1 MDKIK
6 NMMLT
11 KVLAIV
17 LTVLIMLSAVSSLFV
32 ISANATTDEGKT
44 TVYLMTDS
52 TQSPIYM
59 YSWKGEDSSFANG
72 EVVTTTEKDSKT
84 LSLWKFSVADKID
97 DAIFTS
103 ENSWKDDDDAY
114 NESIKLSGDVKN
126 KVSQSNLYFE
136 LIGKSDLTEKEFS
149 EFKGT
154 KATLTDST
162 VNAVYGNE
170 VTLVD
175 LSKLSPVGTLKDYD
189 VTYSIFKGDE
199 ELVFGKT
206 GELKYTFES
215 SKISDSKVT
224 LTLKAKDIAGNIE
237 ECGNITVNLYDK
249 RNFVFNKLEDEQ
261 DYNPNGIDIQTI
273 SGFDHV
279 VYTVECDENIAT
291 IDNGKL
297 IIKNS
302 QNADRDKN
310 IAGVYKIVAKTT
322 VGGEN
327 LSASYELTVK
337 RISRT
342 DWAFEEGK
350 NENVN
355 FGQKYSIELPD
366 KEEKNVSYSVDNAS
380 KNFVTI
386 KGNELTFTKYTSK
399 SVTVNVKFNGDD
411 FYKEKTATYTVN
423 CILGSLDNIVGYLT
437 IESKGKVKDN
447 DYNKNDYNKDVT
459 ISGEDGCKIAKVDKF
474 DSIVVSN
481 IVWKKSISLN
491 ENIENPKFLV
501 KKSDGVIY
509 TYTSDIRI
517 DKNSPS
523 GEIKLFEGS
532 DISWKD
538 LLTTNIDFTNFI
550 QTIDK
555 DSNVPLCVT
564 AKDNDDSNFTSGLNS
579 VQYYVDE
586 PNDITTPLTREDL
599 ETKDWEDTNKQD
611 EYYFVSATLNKKS
624 VVYIKITDNFNNVTY
639 ISTNGLVSETT
650 EPDCEINI
658 ANDQDLYKKVGY
670 YNQDVKVNVT
680 DIVDKGDLQSG
691 VKSVKFTAKDKNDDE
706 IKIDNNY
713 ITSEFESGLTFTIPI
728 KNFKNLGIQEISYEV
743 TVTDNCGNQ
752 KTKVGTVKVC
762 SDSKFK
768 IDIDGY
774 NDNTQTTVYK
784 KGTADCTVTYITA
797 GEKDI
802 DSPKTSDIL
811 RDLIGNKCSGLYANG
826 TVDGQIEWEKDT
838 NNNGCYTAKVILTS
852 NKDYSYEM
860 EELEKVTTKSNLP
873 TNLVFDKTAPQVK
886 VSYDNNI
893 AKNENYFNKER
904 IATVTVDD
912 KNFEGTDNM
921 VTVTKNDKTTDAP
934 KINWTGNK
942 GTVTFDSD
950 GEYTFNID
958 TEKLMDKSGNKVSQ
972 VTYDESL
979 VAKNKF
985 VIDTAAPQV
994 EVSYENNDAKNDSYF
1009 NKSRKA
1015 TVTVTDVNFE
1025 GAENMVT
1032 VTKNGSTI
1040 GVPKISWI
1048 GNKGTVTF
1056 NSDGVYTFGINTA
1069 LLMDKAGNRVS
1080 QVTYDESSVAT
1091 NKFVIDKTAP
1101 QVTIAYNNNNV
1112 LNNKFFG
1119 KSRKATVTVTDTN
1132 FKGSAKMVAVK
1143 ATDKGNKEVTAPTI
1157 KWNGKVGTFNCSKDA
1172 YYTVSIDKSEFV
1184 DLAGNKAV
1192 VSTEGQK
1199 APYNFV
1205 IDGTVPTAKVVV
1217 KDTAGNTVGK
1227 EKDKFSSNISFKR
1240 YTNKKSYATVT
1251 YDDKL
1256 EKSSDL
1262 VAKYY
1267 VSEKPVSLSTLKAL
1281 KESKWKKYSK
1291 SVYFTPDRQFVVYA
1305 KVTDKAN
1312 NTRYI
1317 SSDGIILD
1325 KTKPNIDGISP
1336 SIKLDTT
1343 SNTPKKS
1350 IHGYNL
1356 YNGNV
1361 VVDYQISDPIRNNT
1375 CSGINKGSLSYE
1387 VKNGNTVT
1395 QSGKLTSLSGK
1406 ITVSASKNNS
1416 NNVTL
1421 IVKASDNAGNESQSV
1436 AKLKIDITRPQISV
1450 SYDNNSALNNKL
1462 FKDNRTAT
1470 IVVRERN
1477 FDPKK
1482 VNVIATADGS
1492 NYPVSL
1498 SWTTNGQADTDSYEH
1513 ITTITYSDSKDYTFD
1528 INCEDEATNKNSGV
1542 NYGTSVAPRDFTVD
1556 KVSPRVTVSY
1566 DNNSVENNNYYNQ
1579 DRTATITVNEHNF
1592 NAGDVVCNVTST
1604 GATPTLS
1611 SWSTSGDTHT
1621 TTITYS
1627 DDAKYSFSFDYTDM
1641 AGNKCNT
1648 VPTDEFYVD
1657 KTAPKITL
1665 DGVNYHSANKGD
1677 VIGFTLTAT
1686 DDNGDSNTFETK
1698 LQEVELNGKNKDIT
1712 HLYDADT
1719 SNGNEM
1725 KYTVG
1730 NIDDDGV
1737 YVVKCSVKDLAGNS
1751 TDSIVVADERG
1762 KSVSKD
1768 TVEFSVNRQGSI
1780 FAIDK
1785 NTKSVVNKG
1794 YVQKIENDVEITEIN
1809 PNKIK
1814 SVKLQLET
1822 SGVNRELEENKD
1834 YTVKENFSD
1843 TSWNTCKYIVKSSC
1857 FDKEAEYV
1865 LSLETKDK
1873 AGNTSFNDTKN
1884 PSYSKENIAKINFVV
1899 DRTCPKILLDNLESN
1914 GRYNTDKQKVNIV
1927 AEDENQLSK
1936 LKIFLNGKLFKE
1948 YNQKQIS
1955 NNRGQF
1961 TLEINSSDDLQT
1973 LKVVGVD
1980 LAGNST
1986 DDKDNEKVEYKDFL
2000 VTTNFWIQYIN
2011 NTVALAITVAV
2022 ILLIAGAVTLI
2033 IVKKKRNK

>member
-17 LTVLIMLSAVSSLFV
+17 LTLLILFSAVSSLFV
-32 ISANATTDEGKT
+32 ISANATTDDSKT

-52 TQSPIYM
+52 KQSPIYM

-72 EVVTTTEKDSKT
+72 EIVTTTEKDSKT

-97 DAIFTS
+97 GAIFTS
-103 ENSWKDDDDAY
+103 ENSWKDDDDVY

-175 LSKLSPVGTLKDYD
+175 LSKLSLEGTLKDYD

-237 ECGNITVNLYDK
+237 ECGNITVNLYNK
-249 RNFVFNKLEDEQ
+249 ENFAFSNSKDEK
-261 DYNPNGIDIQTI
+261 DYNPNGIDIQKI
-273 SGFDHV
+273 EGFGDV
-279 VYTVECDENIAT
+279 TYTADCDVKYAEIV
-291 IDNGKL
+291 DGKL
-297 IIKNS
+297 K
-302 QNADRDKN
+302 
-310 IAGVYKIVAKTT
+310 VYKGREADKANEIVGLYRINAETTIGGKKLTAHYDIIVKT
-322 VGGEN
+322 
-327 LSASYELTVK
+327 ADK
-337 RISRT
+337 
-342 DWAFEEGK
+342 DWSFKEGK

-366 KEEKNVSYSVDNAS
+366 KEERNVSYSVDNAS

-386 KGNELTFTKYTSK
+386 EGNELTFTKYTSK

-423 CILGSLDNIVGYLT
+423 CILGSLDNIGGYLT
-437 IESKGKVKDN
+437 IESEGKVKD
-447 DYNKNDYNKDVT
+447 KDYNKDVT
-459 ISGEDGCKIAKVDKF
+459 IFGKGGCKIAKVDNF
-474 DSIVVSN
+474 DSIVVSE
-481 IVWKKSISLN
+481 IVWEDSITLN

-501 KKSDGVIY
+501 KKSDGVILK
-509 TYTSDIRI
+509 YTSDIRI

-538 LLTTNIDFTNFI
+538 LLTTNIEFTNFI

-564 AKDNDDSNFTSGLNS
+564 AKDDDSNFTSGLNS

-611 EYYFVSATLNKKS
+611 EYYLVSAPLNKKS

-658 ANDQDLYKKVGY
+658 ANDQDLYKKIGY

-680 DIVDKGDLQSG
+680 DIADKGDLQSG
-691 VKSVKFTAKDKNDDE
+691 VKSVKFTAKDKNNQE
-706 IKIDNNY
+706 IEIDNNF
-713 ITSEFESGLTFTIPI
+713 ITSEFENGLTVTIPI
-728 KNFKNLGIQEISYEV
+728 KNLGAQVISYEV
-743 TVTDNCGNQ
+743 TVTDICGNQ
-752 KTKVGTVKVC
+752 KTKVGTAEVC
-762 SDSKFK
+762 SVSKFK
-768 IDIDGY
+768 IDLDDY

-784 KGTADCTVTYITA
+784 KGTADCTVTYITT

-802 DSPKTSDIL
+802 DSTTITSKLKNLFADEYKDISVNDTL
-811 RDLIGNKCSGLYANG
+811 
-826 TVDGQIEWEKDT
+826 EWVSDK
-838 NNNGCYTAKVILTS
+838 NGCYTAKVTLTS
-852 NKDYSYEM
+852 GDNEYNLGLLKDS
-860 EELEKVTTKSNLP
+860 TANSNLP
-873 TNLVFDKTAPQVK
+873 TNLVFDKTAPQVE
-886 VSYDNNI
+886 VSYENND
-893 AKNENYFNKER
+893 AKNDSYFNKSR
-904 IATVTVDD
+904 KATVTVTDV
-912 KNFEGTDNM
+912 NFEGAENM
-921 VTVTKNDKTTDAP
+921 VTVTKNGKTTDAP

-942 GTVTFDSD
+942 GTVTFNSD
-950 GEYTFNID
+950 GVYTFDIN
-958 TEKLMDKSGNKVSQ
+958 TTLLMDKAGNRVSQ
-972 VTYDESL
+972 VTYDESS

-994 EVSYENNDAKNDSYF
+994 EVFYENNDAKNDSYF

-1101 QVTIAYNNNNV
+1101 QVTIAYDNNNV

-1119 KSRKATVTVTDTN
+1119 NSRKATVTVTDTN

-1143 ATDKGNKEVTAPTI
+1143 ATDKDNKKVTAPTI

-1172 YYTVSIDKSEFV
+1172 YYTVSIDKAEFV

-1192 VSTEGQK
+1192 VSTKGQK

-1217 KDTAGNTVGK
+1217 KDTAGNKVGK
-1227 EKDKFSSNISFKR
+1227 EKDKFSSNISFKN

-1262 VAKYY
+1262 VTKYY

-1312 NTRYI
+1312 NTKYI

-1336 SIKLDTT
+1336 NIKLDII

-1356 YNGNV
+1356 YNGDV

-1416 NNVTL
+1416 NNVILT
-1421 IVKASDNAGNESQSV
+1421 VKASDNAGNESQSV

-1450 SYDNNSALNNKL
+1450 SYDNNSALNSKL

-1482 VNVIATADGS
+1482 VNIIATAEGS

-1513 ITTITYSDSKDYTFD
+1513 IATITYSDSKDYTFD

-1556 KVSPRVTVSY
+1556 KVAPQVTVSY
-1566 DNNSVENNNYYNQ
+1566 DNNSVENDNYYNQ

-1621 TTITYS
+1621 ATIAYS
-1627 DDAKYSFSFDYTDM
+1627 EDAKYSFSFDYTDM

-1648 VPTDEFYVD
+1648 VPIDEFYVD

-1665 DGVNYHSANKGD
+1665 DGVNYHSANNGD
-1677 VIGFTLTAT
+1677 VVGFTLTAT

-1698 LQEVELNGKNKDIT
+1698 LQKVELNGKNKDIT
-1712 HLYDADT
+1712 HLYEADT

-1751 TDSIVVADERG
+1751 TDSIVVADEKG

-1768 TVEFSVNRQGSI
+1768 TVEFSVNRQGSTFI
-1780 FAIDK
+1780 IDK
-1785 NTKSVVNKG
+1785 NTKSVVDKG
-1794 YVQKIENDVEITEIN
+1794 YIQKVENDVEITEIN

-1822 SGVNRELEENKD
+1822 SGANRELEENKD

-1884 PSYSKENIAKINFVV
+1884 PSYSKEDIAKISFVV
-1899 DRTCPKILLDNLESN
+1899 DRTCPKVLVDNLESN

-1936 LKIFLNGKLFKE
+1936 LQIFLNGKLFKE

-1955 NNRGQF
+1955 DNRGQF

-1986 DDKDNEKVEYKDFL
+1986 DDKGNEKVEYKDFL

-2011 NTVALAITVAV
+2011 NTVALVITVAV
-2022 ILLIAGAVTLI
+2022 ILLIAGAVALI

>member
-1 MDKIK
+1 
-6 NMMLT
+6 MMLT

-17 LTVLIMLSAVSSLFV
+17 LTLLILFSAVSSLFV
-32 ISANATTDEGKT
+32 ISANATTDDSKT

-72 EVVTTTEKDSKT
+72 EVVTTTEKDSKS

-97 DAIFTS
+97 GAIFTS

-175 LSKLSPVGTLKDYD
+175 LSKLSLEGTLKDYD

-237 ECGNITVNLYDK
+237 KCGNITVNLYNDNEFK
-249 RNFVFNKLEDEQ
+249 FEHTFDTKA
-261 DYNPNGIDIQTI
+261 YNANGIEIQKIEGFGDVTYTVDCDVKYAEIVDGKLKVYKGREADKANEIVGLYRINAETTI
-273 SGFDHV
+273 SGK
-279 VYTVECDENIAT
+279 
-291 IDNGKL
+291 KL
-297 IIKNS
+297 TAHYDMIVKT
-302 QNADRDKN
+302 ADK
-310 IAGVYKIVAKTT
+310 
-322 VGGEN
+322 
-327 LSASYELTVK
+327 
-337 RISRT
+337 
-342 DWAFEEGK
+342 DWSFKEGK

-355 FGQKYSIELPD
+355 FGQKHTIQLPVD
-366 KEEKNVSYSVDNAS
+366 NETNVSYSVDNAS

-423 CILGSLDNIVGYLT
+423 CILGSLDNIEGYLT
-437 IESKGKVKDN
+437 IESEGKVKDN
-447 DYNKNDYNKDVT
+447 DYNKDYNKDVT
-459 ISGEDGCKIAKVDKF
+459 ISGEDGCEIAKVDKF
-474 DSIVVSN
+474 DSIVVSD
-481 IVWKKSISLN
+481 IVWGNSITLN
-491 ENIENPKFLV
+491 KNIENPKFLV
-501 KKSDGVIY
+501 KDSKGVIRK
-509 TYTSDIRI
+509 YTSDIRI

-523 GEIKLFEGS
+523 GEIKLFEDS

-538 LLTTNIDFTNFI
+538 LLTTNVDFTNFI
-550 QTIDK
+550 QTINK

-564 AKDNDDSNFTSGLNS
+564 AEDNDSNFTSNLKS

-586 PNDITTPLTREDL
+586 PNDITIPLTREKL
-599 ETKDWEDTNKQD
+599 ESIESNDWKDTNIQD
-611 EYYFVSATLNKKS
+611 GYYLVSATLNKKS

-658 ANDQDLYKKVGY
+658 ANDQDLYEKFGY

-680 DIVDKGDLQSG
+680 DIADKGDLQSG

-706 IKIDNNY
+706 IKIDNNF

-752 KTKVGTVKVC
+752 KTKVGTAKVC

-768 IDIDGY
+768 IDLDGY

-784 KGTADCTVTYITA
+784 KGTADCTVTYITT

-802 DSPKTSDIL
+802 DSTTITSKLKNLFADEYKDISVNDTL
-811 RDLIGNKCSGLYANG
+811 
-826 TVDGQIEWEKDT
+826 EWVSDK
-838 NNNGCYTAKVILTS
+838 NGCYTAKVTLTS
-852 NKDYSYEM
+852 GDNEYNLGLLKDS
-860 EELEKVTTKSNLP
+860 TANSNLP
-873 TNLVFDKTAPQVK
+873 TNLVFDKT
-886 VSYDNNI
+886 
-893 AKNENYFNKER
+893 
-904 IATVTVDD
+904 
-912 KNFEGTDNM
+912 
-921 VTVTKNDKTTDAP
+921 
-934 KINWTGNK
+934 
-942 GTVTFDSD
+942 
-950 GEYTFNID
+950 
-958 TEKLMDKSGNKVSQ
+958 
-972 VTYDESL
+972 
-979 VAKNKF
+979 
-985 VIDTAAPQV
+985 APQV

-1032 VTKNGSTI
+1032 VTKNGKTTDA
-1040 GVPKISWI
+1040 PKINWT

-1056 NSDGVYTFGINTA
+1056 NSDGVYTFDINTT

-1143 ATDKGNKEVTAPTI
+1143 ATDKDNKEVTAPTI

-1227 EKDKFSSNISFKR
+1227 EKDKFSSNISFKN

-1356 YNGNV
+1356 YNGDV

-1450 SYDNNSALNNKL
+1450 SYDNNSALNSKL

-1556 KVSPRVTVSY
+1556 KVAPQVTVSY
-1566 DNNSVENNNYYNQ
+1566 DNNSVENDNYYNQ

-1621 TTITYS
+1621 ATIAYS
-1627 DDAKYSFSFDYTDM
+1627 EDAKYSFSFDYTDM

-1648 VPTDEFYVD
+1648 VPIDEFYVD

-1665 DGVNYHSANKGD
+1665 DGVNYHSANNGD
-1677 VIGFTLTAT
+1677 VVGFTLTAT

-1698 LQEVELNGKNKDIT
+1698 LQKVELNGKNKDIT
-1712 HLYDADT
+1712 HLYEADT

-1751 TDSIVVADERG
+1751 TDSIVVADEKG

-1768 TVEFSVNRQGSI
+1768 TVEFSVNRQGSTFI
-1780 FAIDK
+1780 IDK
-1785 NTKSVVNKG
+1785 NTKSVVDKG
-1794 YVQKIENDVEITEIN
+1794 YIQKVENDVEITEIN

-1822 SGVNRELEENKD
+1822 SGANRELEENKD

-1884 PSYSKENIAKINFVV
+1884 PSYSKEDIAKISFVV
-1899 DRTCPKILLDNLESN
+1899 DRTCPKVLVDNLESN

-1936 LKIFLNGKLFKE
+1936 LQIFLNGKLFKE

-1955 NNRGQF
+1955 DNRGQF

-1986 DDKDNEKVEYKDFL
+1986 DDKGNEKVEYKDFL

-2011 NTVALAITVAV
+2011 NTVALVITVAV
-2022 ILLIAGAVTLI
+2022 ILLIAGAVALI

>member
-17 LTVLIMLSAVSSLFV
+17 LTLLILFSAVSSLFV
-32 ISANATTDEGKT
+32 ISANATTDDSKT
-44 TVYLMTDS
+44 TVYFMTDS

-72 EVVTTTEKDSKT
+72 EIVTTTKKDSKT

-97 DAIFTS
+97 GAIFTS
-103 ENSWKDDDDAY
+103 ENSWKDDDDVY

-175 LSKLSPVGTLKDYD
+175 LSKLSLEGTLKDYD

-237 ECGNITVNLYDK
+237 ECGNITVNLYNDNEFK
-249 RNFVFNKLEDEQ
+249 FEHTFDTKA
-261 DYNPNGIDIQTI
+261 YNANGIEIQKI
-273 SGFDHV
+273 EGFGDV
-279 VYTVECDENIAT
+279 TYTVDCDVKYAEIV
-291 IDNGKL
+291 DGKL
-297 IIKNS
+297 K
-302 QNADRDKN
+302 
-310 IAGVYKIVAKTT
+310 VYKGREADKANEIVGLYRINAETTIGGKKLTAHYDMIVKT
-322 VGGEN
+322 
-327 LSASYELTVK
+327 ADK
-337 RISRT
+337 
-342 DWAFEEGK
+342 DWSFEEGK

-355 FGQKYSIELPD
+355 FGQKHTIKLPVD
-366 KEEKNVSYSVDNAS
+366 NETNVSYSVDDDS
-380 KNFVTI
+380 SEFVTI
-386 KGNELTFTKYTSK
+386 EDKELTFTKYTSNP
-399 SVTVNVKFNGDD
+399 VTVNVTFNGDD
-411 FYKEKTATYTVN
+411 FYKAKTATYKVN
-423 CILGSLDNIVGYLT
+423 CILGSLDNIGGYLT
-437 IESKGKVKDN
+437 IKSKVKD
-447 DYNKNDYNKDVT
+447 NDYNKDVT
-459 ISGEDGCKIAKVDKF
+459 ISGEGGCKIAKVDNF
-474 DSIVVSN
+474 DSIVVSE
-481 IVWKKSISLN
+481 IVWEDSITLN

-501 KKSDGVIY
+501 KDSEGVILK
-509 TYTSDIRI
+509 YTSDIRI

-538 LLTTNIDFTNFI
+538 LLTTNIEFTNFI

-564 AKDNDDSNFTSGLNS
+564 AKDDDDSNFTSGLNS

-586 PNDITTPLTREDL
+586 PKDITIPLSREEL

-611 EYYFVSATLNKKS
+611 GYYLVSAPLNKKS

-658 ANDQDLYKKVGY
+658 ANDQDLYKKFGY

-680 DIVDKGDLQSG
+680 DIADKGDLQSG
-691 VKSVKFTAKDKNDDE
+691 VKSVKFTAKDKNNQE
-706 IKIDNNY
+706 IEIDNNF
-713 ITSEFESGLTFTIPI
+713 ITSGFENGLTVTIPI
-728 KNFKNLGIQEISYEV
+728 KNLGAQVISYEV
-743 TVTDNCGNQ
+743 TVTDICGNQ
-752 KTKVGTVKVC
+752 KTKVGTAEVC
-762 SDSKFK
+762 SVSKFK
-768 IDIDGY
+768 IDLDDY
-774 NDNTQTTVYK
+774 NDNTQTMVYK
-784 KGTADCTVTYITA
+784 KGTADCTVTYITTD
-797 GEKDI
+797 EKDI

-826 TVDGQIEWEKDT
+826 TVGGQIEWEKDT

-860 EELEKVTTKSNLP
+860 EELKKVTTKSNLP
-873 TNLVFDKTAPQVK
+873 TNLVFDKTAPKVK

-994 EVSYENNDAKNDSYF
+994 EVSYENNDANNDSYF

-1056 NSDGVYTFGINTA
+1056 NSDGVYTFSINTT

-1080 QVTYDESSVAT
+1080 HVTYDESSVAT

-1101 QVTIAYNNNNV
+1101 QVTIAYDNNNV

-1119 KSRKATVTVTDTN
+1119 NSRKATVTVTDTN

-1143 ATDKGNKEVTAPTI
+1143 ATDKDNKEVTAPTI

-1192 VSTEGQK
+1192 VSTKGQK

-1227 EKDKFSSNISFKR
+1227 EKDKFSSNISFKN

-1256 EKSSDL
+1256 EKSRDL
-1262 VAKYY
+1262 VANYY

-1312 NTRYI
+1312 NTKYI

-1336 SIKLDTT
+1336 NIKLDII

-1356 YNGNV
+1356 YNGDV

-1395 QSGKLTSLSGK
+1395 QSGKLKSLSGK

-1416 NNVTL
+1416 NNVILT
-1421 IVKASDNAGNESQSV
+1421 VKASDNAGNESQSV

-1450 SYDNNSALNNKL
+1450 SYDNNSALNSKL

-1498 SWTTNGQADTDSYEH
+1498 SWTTNGQVDTDSYEH
-1513 ITTITYSDSKDYTFD
+1513 IATITYSDSKDYTFD

-1556 KVSPRVTVSY
+1556 KVAPQVTVSY
-1566 DNNSVENNNYYNQ
+1566 DNNSVENDNYYNQ

-1621 TTITYS
+1621 ATIAYS
-1627 DDAKYSFSFDYTDM
+1627 EDAKYSFSFDYTDM

-1648 VPTDEFYVD
+1648 VPIDEFYVD

-1665 DGVNYHSANKGD
+1665 DGVNYHSANNGD
-1677 VIGFTLTAT
+1677 VVGFTLTAT

-1698 LQEVELNGKNKDIT
+1698 LQKVELNGKNKDIT
-1712 HLYDADT
+1712 HLYEADT

-1751 TDSIVVADERG
+1751 TDSIVVADEKG

-1768 TVEFSVNRQGSI
+1768 TVEFSVNRQGST
-1780 FAIDK
+1780 FTIDK
-1785 NTKSVVNKG
+1785 NTKSVVDKG
-1794 YVQKIENDVEITEIN
+1794 YIQKVENDVEITEIN

-1822 SGVNRELEENKD
+1822 SGANRELEENKD

-1884 PSYSKENIAKINFVV
+1884 PSYSKEDIAKISFVV
-1899 DRTCPKILLDNLESN
+1899 DRTCPKVLVDNLESN

-1936 LKIFLNGKLFKE
+1936 LQIFLNGKLFKE

-1955 NNRGQF
+1955 DNRGQF

-1986 DDKDNEKVEYKDFL
+1986 DDKGNDKVEYKDFL

-2011 NTVALAITVAV
+2011 NTVALVITVAV
-2022 ILLIAGAVTLI
+2022 ILLIAGAVALI

>member
-17 LTVLIMLSAVSSLFV
+17 LTLLILFSAVSSLFV
-32 ISANATTDEGKT
+32 ISANATTDDSKT

-72 EVVTTTEKDSKT
+72 EIVTTTKKDSKT

-97 DAIFTS
+97 GAIFTS
-103 ENSWKDDDDAY
+103 ENSWKDDDDVY

-175 LSKLSPVGTLKDYD
+175 LSKLSLEGTLKDYD

-237 ECGNITVNLYDK
+237 ECGNITVNLYNDNEFK
-249 RNFVFNKLEDEQ
+249 FEHTFDTKA
-261 DYNPNGIDIQTI
+261 YNANGIEIQKI
-273 SGFDHV
+273 EGFGDV
-279 VYTVECDENIAT
+279 TYTVDCDVKYAEIV
-291 IDNGKL
+291 DGKL
-297 IIKNS
+297 K
-302 QNADRDKN
+302 
-310 IAGVYKIVAKTT
+310 VYKGREADKANEIVGLYRINAETTIGGKKLTAHYDMIVKT
-322 VGGEN
+322 
-327 LSASYELTVK
+327 ADK
-337 RISRT
+337 
-342 DWAFEEGK
+342 DWSFEEGK

-366 KEEKNVSYSVDNAS
+366 KEERNVSYSVDNAS

-386 KGNELTFTKYTSK
+386 EGNELTFTKYTSK

-423 CILGSLDNIVGYLT
+423 CILGSLDNIEGYLT
-437 IESKGKVKDN
+437 IESEGKVKVKDN
-447 DYNKNDYNKDVT
+447 DYNKDVT
-459 ISGEDGCKIAKVDKF
+459 IYGEDGCEIAKVDNF
-474 DSIVVSN
+474 DSIVVSE
-481 IVWKKSISLN
+481 IVWKDSITLN

-501 KKSDGVIY
+501 KDSEGVILK
-509 TYTSDIRI
+509 YTSDIRI

-538 LLTTNIDFTNFI
+538 LLTTNVDFTNFI
-550 QTIDK
+550 QTINK

-564 AKDNDDSNFTSGLNS
+564 AEDNDSNFTSDLKS

-586 PNDITTPLTREDL
+586 PNDITIPLTREKL
-599 ETKDWEDTNKQD
+599 ESIESNDWKDTNKQD
-611 EYYFVSATLNKKS
+611 GYYLVSATLNKKS

-658 ANDQDLYKKVGY
+658 ANDQDLYEKFGY

-752 KTKVGTVKVC
+752 KTKVGTAKVC

-768 IDIDGY
+768 IDLDGY

-784 KGTADCTVTYITA
+784 QSTADCTVTYITT

-802 DSPKTSDIL
+802 DSTTITSKLKNLFADEYKDISVNDTL
-811 RDLIGNKCSGLYANG
+811 
-826 TVDGQIEWEKDT
+826 EWVSDK
-838 NNNGCYTAKVILTS
+838 NGCYTAKVTLTS
-852 NKDYSYEM
+852 DDNEYNLGL
-860 EELEKVTTKSNLP
+860 LEGSIASSNLP
-873 TNLVFDKTAPQVK
+873 DTLVFDTTAPKITVSYNDKNDVHNEKYFSKKRKAKIK
-886 VSYDNNI
+886 VEEKNFDPDRVRVDIKANGNDYSVSLNWKTDNQLTYYTEVTFENENDYTNYSFGISCIDKSENKNEPVCYGESVAPTEFVLDNENPVIDIRYDNNMVKNQKYYNQDRTATITIKEHNFNTNGVECTVKSSSI
-893 AKNENYFNKER
+893 APTLSSWTHNGDEHTAKIIFNK
-904 IATVTVDD
+904 
-912 KNFEGTDNM
+912 
-921 VTVTKNDKTTDAP
+921 
-934 KINWTGNK
+934 
-942 GTVTFDSD
+942 D
-950 GEYTFNID
+950 GEYNFEFNFTD
-958 TEKLMDKSGNKVSQ
+958 LSGRKG
-972 VTYDESL
+972 
-979 VAKNKF
+979 K
-985 VIDTAAPQV
+985 
-994 EVSYENNDAKNDSYF
+994 ENNYY
-1009 NKSRKA
+1009 
-1015 TVTVTDVNFE
+1015 
-1025 GAENMVT
+1025 
-1032 VTKNGSTI
+1032 TKFI
-1040 GVPKISWI
+1040 V
-1048 GNKGTVTF
+1048 
-1056 NSDGVYTFGINTA
+1056 
-1069 LLMDKAGNRVS
+1069 
-1080 QVTYDESSVAT
+1080 
-1091 NKFVIDKTAP
+1091 DKTAP
-1101 QVTIAYNNNNV
+1101 QVTIAYDNNNV

-1119 KSRKATVTVTDTN
+1119 NSRKATVTVTDTN

-1143 ATDKGNKEVTAPTI
+1143 ATDKDNKEVTAPTI

-1172 YYTVSIDKSEFV
+1172 YYTVSIDKTEFV

-1192 VSTEGQK
+1192 VSTKGQK

-1227 EKDKFSSNISFKR
+1227 EKDKFSSNISFKN

-1312 NTRYI
+1312 NIKYI

-1336 SIKLDTT
+1336 NIKLDII

-1356 YNGNV
+1356 YNGDV

-1395 QSGKLTSLSGK
+1395 QSGKLKSLSGK

-1416 NNVTL
+1416 NNVILT
-1421 IVKASDNAGNESQSV
+1421 VKASDNAGNESQSV

-1450 SYDNNSALNNKL
+1450 SYDNNSALNSKL

-1477 FDPKK
+1477 FDLKK

-1498 SWTTNGQADTDSYEH
+1498 SWTTNGQVDTDSYEH
-1513 ITTITYSDSKDYTFD
+1513 IATITYSDSKDYTFD

-1556 KVSPRVTVSY
+1556 KVAPQVTVSY
-1566 DNNSVENNNYYNQ
+1566 DNNSVENDNYYNQ

-1621 TTITYS
+1621 ATIAYS
-1627 DDAKYSFSFDYTDM
+1627 EDAKYSFSFDYTDM

-1648 VPTDEFYVD
+1648 VPIDEFYVD

-1665 DGVNYHSANKGD
+1665 DGVNYHSANNGD
-1677 VIGFTLTAT
+1677 VVGFTLTAT

-1698 LQEVELNGKNKDIT
+1698 LQKVELNGKNKDIT
-1712 HLYDADT
+1712 HLYEADT

-1751 TDSIVVADERG
+1751 TDSIVVADEKG

-1768 TVEFSVNRQGSI
+1768 TVEFSVNRQGSTFI
-1780 FAIDK
+1780 IDK
-1785 NTKSVVNKG
+1785 NTKSVVDKG
-1794 YVQKIENDVEITEIN
+1794 YIQKVENDVEITEIN

-1822 SGVNRELEENKD
+1822 SGANRELEENKD

-1884 PSYSKENIAKINFVV
+1884 PSYSKEDIAKISFVV
-1899 DRTCPKILLDNLESN
+1899 DRTCPKVLVDNLESN

-1936 LKIFLNGKLFKE
+1936 LQIFLNGKLFKE
-1948 YNQKQIS
+1948 YSQKQIS
-1955 NNRGQF
+1955 DNRGQF

-1986 DDKDNEKVEYKDFL
+1986 DDKGNEKVEYKDFL

-2011 NTVALAITVAV
+2011 NTVALVITVAV
-2022 ILLIAGAVTLI
+2022 ILLIAGAVALI
-2033 IVKKKRNK
+2033 TVKKKRNK

>member
-17 LTVLIMLSAVSSLFV
+17 LTLLILFSAVSSLFV
-32 ISANATTDEGKT
+32 ISANATTDDSKT

-72 EVVTTTEKDSKT
+72 EIVTTTEKDSKT

-97 DAIFTS
+97 GAIFTS
-103 ENSWKDDDDAY
+103 ENSWKDDDDVY

-175 LSKLSPVGTLKDYD
+175 LSKLSLEGTLKDYD

-237 ECGNITVNLYDK
+237 ECGNITVNLYNDNEFK
-249 RNFVFNKLEDEQ
+249 FEHTFDTKA
-261 DYNPNGIDIQTI
+261 YNANGIKIQKI
-273 SGFDHV
+273 EGFGDV
-279 VYTVECDENIAT
+279 TYTVDCDVKYAEIV
-291 IDNGKL
+291 DGKL
-297 IIKNS
+297 K
-302 QNADRDKN
+302 
-310 IAGVYKIVAKTT
+310 VYKGREADKANEIVGLYRINAETTIGGKKLTAHYDMIVKT
-322 VGGEN
+322 
-327 LSASYELTVK
+327 ADK
-337 RISRT
+337 
-342 DWAFEEGK
+342 DWSFEEGK

-366 KEEKNVSYSVDNAS
+366 KEERNVSYSVDNAS
-380 KNFVTI
+380 KKFVTI
-386 KGNELTFTKYTSK
+386 EGNELTFTKYTSK

-411 FYKEKTATYTVN
+411 FYKEKTATYKVN
-423 CILGSLDNIVGYLT
+423 CILGSLDNIEGYLT
-437 IESKGKVKDN
+437 IKSEGKVKD
-447 DYNKNDYNKDVT
+447 NDYNKDVT
-459 ISGEDGCKIAKVDKF
+459 ISGEGGCKIAKVDNF
-474 DSIVVSN
+474 DSIVVSE
-481 IVWKKSISLN
+481 IVWEKSISLN
-491 ENIENPKFLV
+491 KNIKNPKFLV
-501 KKSDGVIY
+501 KKSDGVILK
-509 TYTSDIRI
+509 YTSDIRI

-538 LLTTNIDFTNFI
+538 LLKTNIDFTNFI
-550 QTIDK
+550 QTINK

-564 AKDNDDSNFTSGLNS
+564 AKDDDDSNFTSGLNS

-611 EYYFVSATLNKKS
+611 EYYLVSAPLNKKS

-658 ANDQDLYKKVGY
+658 ANDQDLYKKIGY

-680 DIVDKGDLQSG
+680 DIADKGDLQSG
-691 VKSVKFTAKDKNDDE
+691 VKSVKFTAKDKNNQE
-706 IKIDNNY
+706 IEIDNNV
-713 ITSEFESGLTFTIPI
+713 ITSEFENGLTVTIPI

-752 KTKVGTVKVC
+752 KTKVGTAKVC

-768 IDIDGY
+768 IDLDGY

-784 KGTADCTVTYITA
+784 QSTADCTVTYITT

-802 DSPKTSDIL
+802 DSTTITSKLKNLFADEYKDISVNDTL
-811 RDLIGNKCSGLYANG
+811 
-826 TVDGQIEWEKDT
+826 EWVSDK
-838 NNNGCYTAKVILTS
+838 NGCYTAKVILTS

-860 EELEKVTTKSNLP
+860 EELKKVTTKSNLP
-873 TNLVFDKTAPQVK
+873 TNLVFDTTAPKVK

-985 VIDTAAPQV
+985 VIDATAPQV

-1056 NSDGVYTFGINTA
+1056 NSDGVYTFGINTT

-1080 QVTYDESSVAT
+1080 HVTYDESSVAT

-1101 QVTIAYNNNNV
+1101 QVTIAYDNNNA

-1119 KSRKATVTVTDTN
+1119 NSRKATVTVTDTN

-1143 ATDKGNKEVTAPTI
+1143 ATDKDNKEVTAPTI

-1172 YYTVSIDKSEFV
+1172 YYTVSIDKTEFV

-1192 VSTEGQK
+1192 VSTKGQK

-1227 EKDKFSSNISFKR
+1227 EKDKFSSNISFKN

-1312 NTRYI
+1312 NIKYI

-1336 SIKLDTT
+1336 NIKLDII

-1356 YNGNV
+1356 YNGDV

-1395 QSGKLTSLSGK
+1395 QSGKLKSLSGK

-1416 NNVTL
+1416 NNVILT
-1421 IVKASDNAGNESQSV
+1421 VKASDNAGNESQSV

-1450 SYDNNSALNNKL
+1450 SYDNNSALNSKL

-1498 SWTTNGQADTDSYEH
+1498 SWTTNGQVDTDSYEH
-1513 ITTITYSDSKDYTFD
+1513 IATITYSDSKDYTFD

-1556 KVSPRVTVSY
+1556 KVAPQVTVSY
-1566 DNNSVENNNYYNQ
+1566 DNNSVENDNYYNQ

-1621 TTITYS
+1621 ATIAYS
-1627 DDAKYSFSFDYTDM
+1627 EDAKYSFSFDYTDM

-1648 VPTDEFYVD
+1648 VPIDEFYVD

-1665 DGVNYHSANKGD
+1665 DGVNYHSANNGD
-1677 VIGFTLTAT
+1677 VVGFTLTAT

-1698 LQEVELNGKNKDIT
+1698 LQKVELNGKNKDIT
-1712 HLYDADT
+1712 HLYEADT

-1751 TDSIVVADERG
+1751 TDSIVVADEKG

-1768 TVEFSVNRQGSI
+1768 TVEFSVNRQGST
-1780 FAIDK
+1780 FTIDK
-1785 NTKSVVNKG
+1785 NTKSVVDKG
-1794 YVQKIENDVEITEIN
+1794 YIQKVENDVEITEIN

-1822 SGVNRELEENKD
+1822 SGANRELEENKD

-1884 PSYSKENIAKINFVV
+1884 PSYSKEDIAKISFVV
-1899 DRTCPKILLDNLESN
+1899 DRTCPKVLVDNLESN

-1936 LKIFLNGKLFKE
+1936 LQIFLNGKLFKE
-1948 YNQKQIS
+1948 YSQKQIS
-1955 NNRGQF
+1955 DNRGQF

-1986 DDKDNEKVEYKDFL
+1986 DDKGNEKVEYKDFL

-2011 NTVALAITVAV
+2011 NTVALVITVAV
-2022 ILLIAGAVTLI
+2022 ILLIAGAVALI

>member
-261 DYNPNGIDIQTI
+261 DYNPNGIDIQKI
-273 SGFDHV
+273 EGFGDV
-279 VYTVECDENIAT
+279 TYTVDCDVKYAEIV
-291 IDNGKL
+291 NGKL
-297 IIKNS
+297 KVYRGREADKANEIVGLYRI
-302 QNADRDKN
+302 NAEKTIGGKKLTAHYDMIVKTADK
-310 IAGVYKIVAKTT
+310 
-322 VGGEN
+322 
-327 LSASYELTVK
+327 
-337 RISRT
+337 
-342 DWAFEEGK
+342 DWSFEEGK

-386 KGNELTFTKYTSK
+386 KDNELTFTKYTSK

-423 CILGSLDNIVGYLT
+423 CILDSLDTIGEYLT
-437 IESKGKVKDN
+437 IESEGKVKDN

-459 ISGEDGCKIAKVDKF
+459 ISGVNGCKIAKVDKF
-474 DSIVVSN
+474 DSIIVSN
-481 IVWKKSISLN
+481 IVWRNSITLN

-501 KKSDGVIY
+501 KDSKGVIRK
-509 TYTSDIRI
+509 YTSDIRI

-523 GEIKLFEGS
+523 GEIKLFEDS

-538 LLTTNIDFTNFI
+538 LLTTNVDFTNFI
-550 QTIDK
+550 QTINK

-564 AKDNDDSNFTSGLNS
+564 AEDNDSNFTSDLKS

-586 PNDITTPLTREDL
+586 PNDITIPLTREKL
-599 ETKDWEDTNKQD
+599 ESIESNDWKDTNKQG
-611 EYYFVSATLNKKS
+611 EYYFVSAPLNKKS

-658 ANDQDLYKKVGY
+658 ANDQDLYKKFGY

-706 IKIDNNY
+706 IKIDNNF
-713 ITSEFESGLTFTIPI
+713 IISRFESGLTFTIPI

-752 KTKVGTVKVC
+752 KTKVGTAKVC

-768 IDIDGY
+768 IDLDGY

-784 KGTADCTVTYITA
+784 KGTADCTVTYITT

-802 DSPKTSDIL
+802 DSTTITSELKNLFADEYKDISVNDTL
-811 RDLIGNKCSGLYANG
+811 
-826 TVDGQIEWEKDT
+826 EWVSDK
-838 NNNGCYTAKVILTS
+838 NGCYTAKVTLTS
-852 NKDYSYEM
+852 GDNEYNLGLLKDS
-860 EELEKVTTKSNLP
+860 TANSNLP
-873 TNLVFDKTAPQVK
+873 DTLVFDTTAPK
-886 VSYDNNI
+886 ITVSYDNNV
-893 AKNENYFNKER
+893 AKNDNYFNGQR
-904 IATVTVDD
+904 IATVTVTDV
-912 KNFEGTDNM
+912 NFEGAENM
-921 VTVTKNDKTTDAP
+921 VTVTKNGSTIGVP
-934 KINWTGNK
+934 KISWIGNK
-942 GTVTFDSD
+942 GIVTFNSD
-950 GEYTFNID
+950 GVYTFDIN
-958 TEKLMDKSGNKVSQ
+958 TTLLMDKAGNRVSQ
-972 VTYDESL
+972 VTYDESS
-979 VAKNKF
+979 VATNKF
-985 VIDTAAPQV
+985 VIDKTAPQV
-994 EVSYENNDAKNDSYF
+994 TIAYNNNNVLNNKF
-1009 NKSRKA
+1009 FGKSRKA

-1048 GNKGTVTF
+1048 GNKGIVTF
-1056 NSDGVYTFGINTA
+1056 NSDGVYTFDINTT

-1132 FKGSAKMVAVK
+1132 FKGAAKMVAVK
-1143 ATDKGNKEVTAPTI
+1143 ATDKDNKEVTAPTI
-1157 KWNGKVGTFNCSKDA
+1157 KWNGKVATFNCSKDA
-1172 YYTVSIDKSEFV
+1172 YYTVSVDKAEFV

-1227 EKDKFSSNISFKR
+1227 EKDKFSSNISFKN

-1312 NTRYI
+1312 NTKYI

-1356 YNGNV
+1356 YNGDV

-1556 KVSPRVTVSY
+1556 KVSPQVTVSY

-1621 TTITYS
+1621 ATITYS

-1665 DGVNYHSANKGD
+1665 DGVNYHSANNGD
-1677 VIGFTLTAT
+1677 VVGFTLTAT

-1698 LQEVELNGKNKDIT
+1698 LQKVELNGKNKDIT
-1712 HLYDADT
+1712 HLYEADT

-1751 TDSIVVADERG
+1751 TDSIVVADEKG

-1768 TVEFSVNRQGSI
+1768 TVEFSVNRQGST
-1780 FAIDK
+1780 FTIDK
-1785 NTKSVVNKG
+1785 NTKSVVDRG
-1794 YVQKIENDVEITEIN
+1794 YVQKVENNVEITEIN

-1822 SGVNRELEENKD
+1822 SGANRELEENKD

-1899 DRTCPKILLDNLESN
+1899 DRTCPKILVDNLESN

-1955 NNRGQF
+1955 DNRGQF

-2011 NTVALAITVAV
+2011 NTVALVITVAV

>member
-44 TVYLMTDS
+44 IVYLMTDS

-59 YSWKGEDSSFANG
+59 YSWKGENSSFANG
-72 EVVTTTEKDSKT
+72 EVVTTTEKGSKI

-97 DAIFTS
+97 GAIFTS

-175 LSKLSPVGTLKDYD
+175 LSKLSLEGTLKDYD

-237 ECGNITVNLYDK
+237 ECGNITVNLYNDNEFK
-249 RNFVFNKLEDEQ
+249 FEHTFDTKA
-261 DYNPNGIDIQTI
+261 YNANGIEIQKI
-273 SGFDHV
+273 EGFGDV
-279 VYTVECDENIAT
+279 TYTVDCDVKYAEIV
-291 IDNGKL
+291 DGKL
-297 IIKNS
+297 K
-302 QNADRDKN
+302 
-310 IAGVYKIVAKTT
+310 VYKGREADKANEIVGLYRINAETTIGGKKLTAHYDMIVKT
-322 VGGEN
+322 
-327 LSASYELTVK
+327 ADK
-337 RISRT
+337 
-342 DWAFEEGK
+342 DWSFEEGK

-366 KEEKNVSYSVDNAS
+366 KEERNVSYSVDNAS

-386 KGNELTFTKYTSK
+386 EGNELTFTKYTSK

-423 CILGSLDNIVGYLT
+423 CILGSLDNIEGYLT
-437 IESKGKVKDN
+437 IESEGKVKD
-447 DYNKNDYNKDVT
+447 NDYNKDVT
-459 ISGEDGCKIAKVDKF
+459 ISGEDGCEIAKVDKF

-481 IVWKKSISLN
+481 IVWEKSISLN

-509 TYTSDIRI
+509 KYTSDIRI

-538 LLTTNIDFTNFI
+538 LLKTNIDFTNFI

-564 AKDNDDSNFTSGLNS
+564 AKDDDDSNFTSGLNS

-611 EYYFVSATLNKKS
+611 EYYLVSAPLNKKS

-658 ANDQDLYKKVGY
+658 ANDQDLYKKIGY

-680 DIVDKGDLQSG
+680 DIADKGDLQSG
-691 VKSVKFTAKDKNDDE
+691 VKSVKFTAKDKNNQE
-706 IKIDNNY
+706 IEIDNNF
-713 ITSEFESGLTFTIPI
+713 ITSEFENGLTVTIPI
-728 KNFKNLGIQEISYEV
+728 KNLGAQVISYEV
-743 TVTDNCGNQ
+743 TVTDICGNQ
-752 KTKVGTVKVC
+752 KTKVGTAEVC
-762 SDSKFK
+762 SVSKFK
-768 IDIDGY
+768 IDLDDY

-784 KGTADCTVTYITA
+784 KGTADCTVTYITT

-802 DSPKTSDIL
+802 DSTTITSKLKNLFADEYKDISVNDTL
-811 RDLIGNKCSGLYANG
+811 
-826 TVDGQIEWEKDT
+826 EWVSDK
-838 NNNGCYTAKVILTS
+838 NGCYTAKVTLTS
-852 NKDYSYEM
+852 DDNEYNLGL
-860 EELEKVTTKSNLP
+860 LEGSIASSNLP
-873 TNLVFDKTAPQVK
+873 DTLVFDTTAPKITVSYNDKNDVHNEKYFSKERKAKIK
-886 VSYDNNI
+886 VEEKNFDPDRVRVDIKANGNDYSVSLNWKTDDQLTYYTEVTFKNEKDYTNYSFGISCIDKSENKNEPVYYGESVAPTEFVLDNENPVIDIRYDNNMVKNQKYYNQDRTATITIKEHNFNTNGVECTVKSSSI
-893 AKNENYFNKER
+893 APTLSSWTHNGDEHTAKIIFNK
-904 IATVTVDD
+904 
-912 KNFEGTDNM
+912 
-921 VTVTKNDKTTDAP
+921 
-934 KINWTGNK
+934 
-942 GTVTFDSD
+942 D
-950 GEYTFNID
+950 GEYNFEFNFTD
-958 TEKLMDKSGNKVSQ
+958 LSGRKG
-972 VTYDESL
+972 
-979 VAKNKF
+979 K
-985 VIDTAAPQV
+985 
-994 EVSYENNDAKNDSYF
+994 ENNYY
-1009 NKSRKA
+1009 
-1015 TVTVTDVNFE
+1015 
-1025 GAENMVT
+1025 
-1032 VTKNGSTI
+1032 TKFI
-1040 GVPKISWI
+1040 V
-1048 GNKGTVTF
+1048 
-1056 NSDGVYTFGINTA
+1056 
-1069 LLMDKAGNRVS
+1069 
-1080 QVTYDESSVAT
+1080 
-1091 NKFVIDKTAP
+1091 DKTAP
-1101 QVTIAYNNNNV
+1101 QVTIAYDNNNV

-1119 KSRKATVTVTDTN
+1119 NSRKATVTVTDTN

-1143 ATDKGNKEVTAPTI
+1143 ATDKDNKKVTAPTI

-1172 YYTVSIDKSEFV
+1172 YYTVSIDKAEFV

-1192 VSTEGQK
+1192 VSTKGQK

-1217 KDTAGNTVGK
+1217 KDTAGNKVGK
-1227 EKDKFSSNISFKR
+1227 EKDKFSSNISFKN

-1262 VAKYY
+1262 VTKYY

-1312 NTRYI
+1312 NTKYI

-1336 SIKLDTT
+1336 NIKLDII

-1356 YNGNV
+1356 YNGDV

-1395 QSGKLTSLSGK
+1395 QSGKLKSLSGK

-1416 NNVTL
+1416 NNVILT
-1421 IVKASDNAGNESQSV
+1421 VKASDNAGNESQSV

-1450 SYDNNSALNNKL
+1450 SYDNNSALNSKL

-1482 VNVIATADGS
+1482 VNIIATADGS

-1513 ITTITYSDSKDYTFD
+1513 IATITYSDSKDYTFD

-1556 KVSPRVTVSY
+1556 KVAPQVTVSY
-1566 DNNSVENNNYYNQ
+1566 DNNSVENDNYYNQ

-1621 TTITYS
+1621 ATIAYS
-1627 DDAKYSFSFDYTDM
+1627 EDAKYSFSFDYTDM

-1648 VPTDEFYVD
+1648 VPIDEFYVD

-1665 DGVNYHSANKGD
+1665 DGVNYHSANNGD
-1677 VIGFTLTAT
+1677 VVGFTLTAT

-1698 LQEVELNGKNKDIT
+1698 LQKVELNGKNKDIT
-1712 HLYDADT
+1712 HLYEADT

-1751 TDSIVVADERG
+1751 TDSIVVADEKG

-1768 TVEFSVNRQGSI
+1768 TVEFSVNRQGSTFI
-1780 FAIDK
+1780 IDK
-1785 NTKSVVNKG
+1785 NTKSVVDKG
-1794 YVQKIENDVEITEIN
+1794 YIQKVENDVEITEIN

-1822 SGVNRELEENKD
+1822 SGANRELEENKD

-1884 PSYSKENIAKINFVV
+1884 PSYSKEDIAKISFVV
-1899 DRTCPKILLDNLESN
+1899 DRTCPKVLVDNLESN

-1936 LKIFLNGKLFKE
+1936 LQIFLNGKLFKE
-1948 YNQKQIS
+1948 YSQKQIS
-1955 NNRGQF
+1955 DNRGQF

-1986 DDKDNEKVEYKDFL
+1986 DDKGNEKVEYKDFL

-2011 NTVALAITVAV
+2011 NTVALVITVAV
-2022 ILLIAGAVTLI
+2022 ILLIAGAVALI

>member
-1 MDKIK
+1 M
-6 NMMLT
+6 
-11 KVLAIV
+11 
-17 LTVLIMLSAVSSLFV
+17 
-32 ISANATTDEGKT
+32 
-44 TVYLMTDS
+44 
-52 TQSPIYM
+52 
-59 YSWKGEDSSFANG
+59 
-72 EVVTTTEKDSKT
+72 
-84 LSLWKFSVADKID
+84 
-97 DAIFTS
+97 
-103 ENSWKDDDDAY
+103 
-114 NESIKLSGDVKN
+114 
-126 KVSQSNLYFE
+126 
-136 LIGKSDLTEKEFS
+136 
-149 EFKGT
+149 
-154 KATLTDST
+154 
-162 VNAVYGNE
+162 
-170 VTLVD
+170 
-175 LSKLSPVGTLKDYD
+175 GTLKDYD

-237 ECGNITVNLYDK
+237 ECGNITVNLYNK
-249 RNFVFNKLEDEQ
+249 KNFTFSNLKDEQ

-273 SGFDHV
+273 SGFDNI

-322 VGGEN
+322 VGREN

-355 FGQKYSIELPD
+355 FGQKYSIKLPVD
-366 KEEKNVSYSVDNAS
+366 NETNVSYSVDNAS

-386 KGNELTFTKYTSK
+386 KGNELTFEEYTSK
-399 SVTVNVKFNGDD
+399 SVTVNVTFNGDD

-423 CILGSLDNIVGYLT
+423 CILDNLNNIYRVLT
-437 IESKGKVKDN
+437 IKSEGKVKDN
-447 DYNKNDYNKDVT
+447 DYNKDVT
-459 ISGEDGCKIAKVDKF
+459 VYGVGGCEIAKVDDF
-474 DSIVVSN
+474 DSIVVGE
-481 IVWKKSISLN
+481 IVWENSITLN

-501 KKSDGVIY
+501 KDSEGVIY
-509 TYTSDIRI
+509 KYTSDIRI

-523 GEIKLFEGS
+523 GEIKLFEDS

-538 LLTTNIDFTNFI
+538 LLTTNVDFTNFI
-550 QTIDK
+550 QTINK

-564 AKDNDDSNFTSGLNS
+564 AEDNDSNFTSDLKS

-586 PNDITTPLTREDL
+586 PNDITIPLTREKL
-599 ETKDWEDTNKQD
+599 ESIESNDWKDTNKQD
-611 EYYFVSATLNKKS
+611 GYYLVSATLNKKS

-658 ANDQDLYKKVGY
+658 ANDQDLYEKFGY

-706 IKIDNNY
+706 IKIDNNF
-713 ITSEFESGLTFTIPI
+713 IISRFESGLTFTIPI

-752 KTKVGTVKVC
+752 KTKVGTAKVC

-768 IDIDGY
+768 IDLDGY

-784 KGTADCTVTYITA
+784 KGTADCTVTYITT

-802 DSPKTSDIL
+802 DSTTITSELKNLFADEYKDISVNDTL
-811 RDLIGNKCSGLYANG
+811 
-826 TVDGQIEWEKDT
+826 EWVSDK
-838 NNNGCYTAKVILTS
+838 NGCYTAKVTLTS
-852 NKDYSYEM
+852 DDNEYNLGLLKDS
-860 EELEKVTTKSNLP
+860 TANSNLP
-873 TNLVFDKTAPQVK
+873 TNLVFDKT
-886 VSYDNNI
+886 
-893 AKNENYFNKER
+893 
-904 IATVTVDD
+904 
-912 KNFEGTDNM
+912 
-921 VTVTKNDKTTDAP
+921 
-934 KINWTGNK
+934 
-942 GTVTFDSD
+942 
-950 GEYTFNID
+950 
-958 TEKLMDKSGNKVSQ
+958 
-972 VTYDESL
+972 
-979 VAKNKF
+979 
-985 VIDTAAPQV
+985 APQV

-1056 NSDGVYTFGINTA
+1056 NSDGVYTFGINTT

-1143 ATDKGNKEVTAPTI
+1143 ATDKDNKEVTAPTI

-1172 YYTVSIDKSEFV
+1172 YYTVSIDKAEFV

-1192 VSTEGQK
+1192 VFTEGQK

-1227 EKDKFSSNISFKR
+1227 EKDKFSSNISFKN

-1312 NTRYI
+1312 NTKYI

-1356 YNGNV
+1356 YNGDV

-1542 NYGTSVAPRDFTVD
+1542 NYGTSVAPRNFTVD
-1556 KVSPRVTVSY
+1556 KVSPQVTVSY

-1621 TTITYS
+1621 ATITYS

-1665 DGVNYHSANKGD
+1665 DGVNYHSANNGD
-1677 VIGFTLTAT
+1677 VVGFTLTAT

-1698 LQEVELNGKNKDIT
+1698 LQKVELNGKNKDIT
-1712 HLYDADT
+1712 HLYEADT

-1751 TDSIVVADERG
+1751 TDSIVVADEKG

-1768 TVEFSVNRQGSI
+1768 TVEFSVNRQGST
-1780 FAIDK
+1780 FTIDK
-1785 NTKSVVNKG
+1785 NTKSVVDKG
-1794 YVQKIENDVEITEIN
+1794 YVQKVENNVEITEIN

-1822 SGVNRELEENKD
+1822 SGANRELEENKD

-1899 DRTCPKILLDNLESN
+1899 DRTCPKILVDNLESN

-1955 NNRGQF
+1955 DNRGQF

-2011 NTVALAITVAV
+2011 NTVALVITVAV

>member
-17 LTVLIMLSAVSSLFV
+17 LTLLILFSAVSSLFV
-32 ISANATTDEGKT
+32 ISANATTDDSKT
-44 TVYLMTDS
+44 TVYFMTDS

-72 EVVTTTEKDSKT
+72 EIVTTTKKDSKT

-97 DAIFTS
+97 GAIFTS
-103 ENSWKDDDDAY
+103 ENSWKDDDDVY

-175 LSKLSPVGTLKDYD
+175 LSKLSLEGTLKDYD

-237 ECGNITVNLYDK
+237 ECGNITVNLYNDNEFK
-249 RNFVFNKLEDEQ
+249 FEHTFDTKA
-261 DYNPNGIDIQTI
+261 YNANGIEIQKI
-273 SGFDHV
+273 EGFGDV
-279 VYTVECDENIAT
+279 TYTVDCDVKYAEIV
-291 IDNGKL
+291 DGKL
-297 IIKNS
+297 K
-302 QNADRDKN
+302 
-310 IAGVYKIVAKTT
+310 VYKGREADKANEIVGLYRINAETTIGGKKLTAHYDMIVKT
-322 VGGEN
+322 
-327 LSASYELTVK
+327 ADK
-337 RISRT
+337 
-342 DWAFEEGK
+342 DWSFEEGK

-366 KEEKNVSYSVDNAS
+366 KEERNVSYSVDNAS

-386 KGNELTFTKYTSK
+386 EGNELTFTKYTSK

-423 CILGSLDNIVGYLT
+423 CILGSLDNIEGYLT
-437 IESKGKVKDN
+437 IESEGKVKVKD
-447 DYNKNDYNKDVT
+447 NDYNKDVT
-459 ISGEDGCKIAKVDKF
+459 ISGEDGCEIAKVDNF
-474 DSIVVSN
+474 DSIVVSE
-481 IVWKKSISLN
+481 IVWEDSITLN

-501 KKSDGVIY
+501 KDSEGVILK
-509 TYTSDIRI
+509 YTSDIRI

-538 LLTTNIDFTNFI
+538 LLTTNVDFTNFI
-550 QTIDK
+550 QTINK

-564 AKDNDDSNFTSGLNS
+564 AEDNDSNFTSDLKS

-586 PNDITTPLTREDL
+586 PNDITIPLTREKL
-599 ETKDWEDTNKQD
+599 ESIESNDWKDTNKQD
-611 EYYFVSATLNKKS
+611 GYYLVSATLNKKS

-658 ANDQDLYKKVGY
+658 ANDQDLYEKFGY

-752 KTKVGTVKVC
+752 KTKVGTAKVC

-768 IDIDGY
+768 IDLDGY

-784 KGTADCTVTYITA
+784 QSTADCTVTYITT

-802 DSPKTSDIL
+802 DSTTITSKLKNLFADEYKDISVNDTL
-811 RDLIGNKCSGLYANG
+811 
-826 TVDGQIEWEKDT
+826 EWVSDK
-838 NNNGCYTAKVILTS
+838 NGCYTAKVILTS

-860 EELEKVTTKSNLP
+860 EELKKVTTKSNLP
-873 TNLVFDKTAPQVK
+873 TNLVFDTTAPKVK

-985 VIDTAAPQV
+985 VIDTTAPQV

-1056 NSDGVYTFGINTA
+1056 NSDGVYTFGINTT

-1080 QVTYDESSVAT
+1080 HVTYDESSVAT

-1101 QVTIAYNNNNV
+1101 QVTIAYDNNNV

-1119 KSRKATVTVTDTN
+1119 NSRKATVTVTDTN

-1143 ATDKGNKEVTAPTI
+1143 ATDKDNKEVTAPTI

-1172 YYTVSIDKSEFV
+1172 YYTVSIDKTEFV

-1192 VSTEGQK
+1192 VSTKGQK

-1227 EKDKFSSNISFKR
+1227 EKDKFSSNISFKN

-1312 NTRYI
+1312 NIKYI

-1336 SIKLDTT
+1336 NIKLDII

-1356 YNGNV
+1356 YNGDV

-1395 QSGKLTSLSGK
+1395 QSGKLKSLSGK

-1416 NNVTL
+1416 NNVILT
-1421 IVKASDNAGNESQSV
+1421 VKASDNAGNESQSV

-1450 SYDNNSALNNKL
+1450 SYDNNSALNSKL

-1482 VNVIATADGS
+1482 VNIIATADGS

-1498 SWTTNGQADTDSYEH
+1498 SWTTNGQVDTDSYEH
-1513 ITTITYSDSKDYTFD
+1513 IATITYSDSKDYTFD

-1556 KVSPRVTVSY
+1556 KVAPQVTVSY
-1566 DNNSVENNNYYNQ
+1566 DNNSVENDNYYNQ

-1592 NAGDVVCNVTST
+1592 NAV
-1604 GATPTLS
+1604 
-1611 SWSTSGDTHT
+1611 
-1621 TTITYS
+1621 
-1627 DDAKYSFSFDYTDM
+1627 M
-1641 AGNKCNT
+1641 
-1648 VPTDEFYVD
+1648 
-1657 KTAPKITL
+1657 
-1665 DGVNYHSANKGD
+1665 
-1677 VIGFTLTAT
+1677 
-1686 DDNGDSNTFETK
+1686 
-1698 LQEVELNGKNKDIT
+1698 
-1712 HLYDADT
+1712 
-1719 SNGNEM
+1719 
-1725 KYTVG
+1725 
-1730 NIDDDGV
+1730 
-1737 YVVKCSVKDLAGNS
+1737 
-1751 TDSIVVADERG
+1751 
-1762 KSVSKD
+1762 
-1768 TVEFSVNRQGSI
+1768 
-1780 FAIDK
+1780 
-1785 NTKSVVNKG
+1785 
-1794 YVQKIENDVEITEIN
+1794 
-1809 PNKIK
+1809 
-1814 SVKLQLET
+1814 
-1822 SGVNRELEENKD
+1822 
-1834 YTVKENFSD
+1834 
-1843 TSWNTCKYIVKSSC
+1843 
-1857 FDKEAEYV
+1857 
-1865 LSLETKDK
+1865 
-1873 AGNTSFNDTKN
+1873 
-1884 PSYSKENIAKINFVV
+1884 
-1899 DRTCPKILLDNLESN
+1899 
-1914 GRYNTDKQKVNIV
+1914 
-1927 AEDENQLSK
+1927 
-1936 LKIFLNGKLFKE
+1936 
-1948 YNQKQIS
+1948 
-1955 NNRGQF
+1955 
-1961 TLEINSSDDLQT
+1961 
-1973 LKVVGVD
+1973 
-1980 LAGNST
+1980 
-1986 DDKDNEKVEYKDFL
+1986 
-2000 VTTNFWIQYIN
+2000 
-2011 NTVALAITVAV
+2011 
-2022 ILLIAGAVTLI
+2022 
-2033 IVKKKRNK
+2033 

>member
-17 LTVLIMLSAVSSLFV
+17 LTLLILFSAVSSLFV
-32 ISANATTDEGKT
+32 ISANATTDDSKT

-72 EVVTTTEKDSKT
+72 EIVTTTKKDSKT

-97 DAIFTS
+97 GAIFTS
-103 ENSWKDDDDAY
+103 ENSWKDDDDVY

-175 LSKLSPVGTLKDYD
+175 LSKLSLEGTLKDYD

-237 ECGNITVNLYDK
+237 ECGNITVNLYNDNEFK
-249 RNFVFNKLEDEQ
+249 FEHTFDTKA
-261 DYNPNGIDIQTI
+261 YNANGIEIQKI
-273 SGFDHV
+273 EGFGDV
-279 VYTVECDENIAT
+279 TYTVDCDVKYAEIV
-291 IDNGKL
+291 DGKL
-297 IIKNS
+297 K
-302 QNADRDKN
+302 
-310 IAGVYKIVAKTT
+310 VYKGREADKANEIVGLYRINAETTIGGKKLTAHYDMIVKT
-322 VGGEN
+322 
-327 LSASYELTVK
+327 ADK
-337 RISRT
+337 
-342 DWAFEEGK
+342 DWSFEEGK

-366 KEEKNVSYSVDNAS
+366 KEERNVSYSVDNAS

-386 KGNELTFTKYTSK
+386 EGNELTFTKYTSK

-423 CILGSLDNIVGYLT
+423 CILGSLDNIEGYLT
-437 IESKGKVKDN
+437 IESEGKVKVKDN
-447 DYNKNDYNKDVT
+447 DYNKDVT
-459 ISGEDGCKIAKVDKF
+459 IYGEDGCEIAKVDNF
-474 DSIVVSN
+474 DSIVVSE
-481 IVWKKSISLN
+481 IVWKDSITLN

-501 KKSDGVIY
+501 KDSEGVILK
-509 TYTSDIRI
+509 YTSDIRI

-538 LLTTNIDFTNFI
+538 LLTTNVDFTNFI
-550 QTIDK
+550 QTINK

-564 AKDNDDSNFTSGLNS
+564 AEDNDSNFTSDLKS

-586 PNDITTPLTREDL
+586 PNDITIPLTREKL
-599 ETKDWEDTNKQD
+599 ESIESNDWKDTNKQD
-611 EYYFVSATLNKKS
+611 GYYLVSATLNKKS

-658 ANDQDLYKKVGY
+658 ANDQDLYEKFGY

-752 KTKVGTVKVC
+752 KTKVGTAKVC

-768 IDIDGY
+768 IDLDGY

-784 KGTADCTVTYITA
+784 QSTADCTVTYITT

-802 DSPKTSDIL
+802 DSTTITSKLKNLFADEYKDISVNDTL
-811 RDLIGNKCSGLYANG
+811 
-826 TVDGQIEWEKDT
+826 EWVSDK
-838 NNNGCYTAKVILTS
+838 NGCYTAKVTLTS
-852 NKDYSYEM
+852 DDNEYNLGL
-860 EELEKVTTKSNLP
+860 LEGSIASSNLP
-873 TNLVFDKTAPQVK
+873 DTLVFDTTAPKITVSYNDKNDVHNEKYFSKKRKAKIK
-886 VSYDNNI
+886 VEEKNFDPDRVRVDIKANGNDYSVSLNWKTDNQLTYYTEVTFENENDYTNYSFGISCIDKSENKNEPVCYGESVAPTEFVLDNENPVIDIRYDNNMVKNQKYYNQDRTATITIKEHNFNTNGVECTVKSSSI
-893 AKNENYFNKER
+893 APTLSSWTHNGDEHTAKIIFNK
-904 IATVTVDD
+904 
-912 KNFEGTDNM
+912 
-921 VTVTKNDKTTDAP
+921 
-934 KINWTGNK
+934 
-942 GTVTFDSD
+942 D
-950 GEYTFNID
+950 GEYNFEFNFTD
-958 TEKLMDKSGNKVSQ
+958 LSGRKG
-972 VTYDESL
+972 
-979 VAKNKF
+979 K
-985 VIDTAAPQV
+985 
-994 EVSYENNDAKNDSYF
+994 ENNYY
-1009 NKSRKA
+1009 
-1015 TVTVTDVNFE
+1015 
-1025 GAENMVT
+1025 
-1032 VTKNGSTI
+1032 TKFI
-1040 GVPKISWI
+1040 V
-1048 GNKGTVTF
+1048 
-1056 NSDGVYTFGINTA
+1056 
-1069 LLMDKAGNRVS
+1069 
-1080 QVTYDESSVAT
+1080 
-1091 NKFVIDKTAP
+1091 DKTAP
-1101 QVTIAYNNNNV
+1101 QVTIAYDNNNV

-1119 KSRKATVTVTDTN
+1119 NSRKATVTVTDTN

-1143 ATDKGNKEVTAPTI
+1143 ATDKDNKEVTAPTI

-1172 YYTVSIDKSEFV
+1172 YYTVSIDKTEFV

-1192 VSTEGQK
+1192 VSTKGQK

-1227 EKDKFSSNISFKR
+1227 EKDKFSSNISFKN

-1312 NTRYI
+1312 NTKYI

-1336 SIKLDTT
+1336 NIKLDII

-1356 YNGNV
+1356 YNGDV

-1375 CSGINKGSLSYE
+1375 CSGINNGSLSYE

-1395 QSGKLTSLSGK
+1395 QSGKLKSLSGK

-1416 NNVTL
+1416 NNVILT
-1421 IVKASDNAGNESQSV
+1421 VKASDNAGNESQSV

-1450 SYDNNSALNNKL
+1450 SYDNNSALNSKL

-1482 VNVIATADGS
+1482 VNIIATADGS

-1498 SWTTNGQADTDSYEH
+1498 SWTTNGQVDTDSYEH
-1513 ITTITYSDSKDYTFD
+1513 IATITYSDSKDYTFD

-1542 NYGTSVAPRDFTVD
+1542 NYGTCVAPRDFTVD
-1556 KVSPRVTVSY
+1556 KVAPQVTVSY
-1566 DNNSVENNNYYNQ
+1566 DNNSVENDNYYNQ

-1621 TTITYS
+1621 ATIAYS
-1627 DDAKYSFSFDYTDM
+1627 EDAKYSFSFDYTDM

-1648 VPTDEFYVD
+1648 VPIDEFYVD

-1665 DGVNYHSANKGD
+1665 DGVNYHSANNGD
-1677 VIGFTLTAT
+1677 VVGFTLTAT

-1698 LQEVELNGKNKDIT
+1698 LQKVELNGKNKDIT
-1712 HLYDADT
+1712 HLYEADT

-1751 TDSIVVADERG
+1751 TDSIVVADEKG

-1768 TVEFSVNRQGSI
+1768 TVEFSVNRQGSTFI
-1780 FAIDK
+1780 IDK
-1785 NTKSVVNKG
+1785 NTKSVVDKG
-1794 YVQKIENDVEITEIN
+1794 YIQKVENDVEITEIN

-1822 SGVNRELEENKD
+1822 SGANRELEENKD

-1884 PSYSKENIAKINFVV
+1884 PSYSKEDIAKISFVV
-1899 DRTCPKILLDNLESN
+1899 DRTCPKVLVDNLESN

-1936 LKIFLNGKLFKE
+1936 LQIFLNGKLFKK

-1955 NNRGQF
+1955 DNRGQF

-1986 DDKDNEKVEYKDFL
+1986 DDKGNEKVEYKDFL

-2011 NTVALAITVAV
+2011 NTVALVITVAV
-2022 ILLIAGAVTLI
+2022 ILLIAGAVALI

>member
-17 LTVLIMLSAVSSLFV
+17 LTLLILFSAVSSLFV
-32 ISANATTDEGKT
+32 ISANATTDDSKT
-44 TVYLMTDS
+44 TVYFMTDS

-72 EVVTTTEKDSKT
+72 EIVTTTKKDSKT

-97 DAIFTS
+97 GAIFTS
-103 ENSWKDDDDAY
+103 ENSWKDDDDVY

-175 LSKLSPVGTLKDYD
+175 LSKLSLEGTLKDYD

-237 ECGNITVNLYDK
+237 ECGNITVNLYNDNEFK
-249 RNFVFNKLEDEQ
+249 FEHTFDTKA
-261 DYNPNGIDIQTI
+261 YNANGIEIQKI
-273 SGFDHV
+273 EGFGDV
-279 VYTVECDENIAT
+279 TYTVDCDVKYAEIV
-291 IDNGKL
+291 DGKL
-297 IIKNS
+297 K
-302 QNADRDKN
+302 
-310 IAGVYKIVAKTT
+310 VYKGREADKANEIVGLYRINAETTIGGKKLTAHYDMIVKT
-322 VGGEN
+322 
-327 LSASYELTVK
+327 ADK
-337 RISRT
+337 
-342 DWAFEEGK
+342 DWSFEEGK

-366 KEEKNVSYSVDNAS
+366 KEERNVSYSVDNAS

-386 KGNELTFTKYTSK
+386 EGNELTFTKYTSK

-411 FYKEKTATYTVN
+411 FYKEKTATYKVN
-423 CILGSLDNIVGYLT
+423 CILGSLDNIEGYLT
-437 IESKGKVKDN
+437 IKSEGKVKD
-447 DYNKNDYNKDVT
+447 NDYNKDVT
-459 ISGEDGCKIAKVDKF
+459 ISGEGGCKIAKVDNF
-474 DSIVVSN
+474 DSIVVSE
-481 IVWKKSISLN
+481 IVWEKSISLN
-491 ENIENPKFLV
+491 KNIKKPKFLV
-501 KKSDGVIY
+501 KKSDGVILK
-509 TYTSDIRI
+509 YTSDIRI

-538 LLTTNIDFTNFI
+538 LLKTNIDFTNFI
-550 QTIDK
+550 QTINK

-564 AKDNDDSNFTSGLNS
+564 AKDDDDSNFTSGLNS

-611 EYYFVSATLNKKS
+611 EYYLVSAPLNKKS

-658 ANDQDLYKKVGY
+658 ANDQDLYKKIGY

-680 DIVDKGDLQSG
+680 DIADKGDLQSG
-691 VKSVKFTAKDKNDDE
+691 VKSVKFTAKDKNNQE
-706 IKIDNNY
+706 IEIDNNF
-713 ITSEFESGLTFTIPI
+713 ITSEFENGLTVTIPI
-728 KNFKNLGIQEISYEV
+728 KNLGAQVISYEV

-752 KTKVGTVKVC
+752 KTKVGTAKVC

-768 IDIDGY
+768 IDLDGY

-784 KGTADCTVTYITA
+784 QSTADCTVTYITT

-802 DSPKTSDIL
+802 DSTTITSKLKNLFADEYKDISVNDTL
-811 RDLIGNKCSGLYANG
+811 
-826 TVDGQIEWEKDT
+826 EWVSDK
-838 NNNGCYTAKVILTS
+838 NGCYTAKVTLTS
-852 NKDYSYEM
+852 GDNEYNLGL
-860 EELEKVTTKSNLP
+860 LEGSIASSNLP
-873 TNLVFDKTAPQVK
+873 DTLVFDTTAPKITVSYNDKNDVHNEKYFSKKRKAKIK
-886 VSYDNNI
+886 VEEKNFDPDRVRVDIKANGNDYSVSLNWKTDNQLTYYTEVTFKNENDYTNYSFGISCIDKSENKNEPVCYGESVAPTEFVLDNENPVIDIRYDNNMVKNQKYYNQDRTATITIKEHNFNTNGVECTVKSSSI
-893 AKNENYFNKER
+893 APTLSSWTHNGDEHTAKIIFNK
-904 IATVTVDD
+904 
-912 KNFEGTDNM
+912 
-921 VTVTKNDKTTDAP
+921 
-934 KINWTGNK
+934 
-942 GTVTFDSD
+942 D
-950 GEYTFNID
+950 GEYNFEFNFTD
-958 TEKLMDKSGNKVSQ
+958 LSGRKG
-972 VTYDESL
+972 
-979 VAKNKF
+979 K
-985 VIDTAAPQV
+985 
-994 EVSYENNDAKNDSYF
+994 ENNYY
-1009 NKSRKA
+1009 
-1015 TVTVTDVNFE
+1015 
-1025 GAENMVT
+1025 
-1032 VTKNGSTI
+1032 TKFI
-1040 GVPKISWI
+1040 V
-1048 GNKGTVTF
+1048 
-1056 NSDGVYTFGINTA
+1056 
-1069 LLMDKAGNRVS
+1069 
-1080 QVTYDESSVAT
+1080 
-1091 NKFVIDKTAP
+1091 DKTAP
-1101 QVTIAYNNNNV
+1101 QVTIAYDNNNV

-1119 KSRKATVTVTDTN
+1119 NSRKATVTVTDTN

-1143 ATDKGNKEVTAPTI
+1143 ATDKDNKEVTAPTI

-1172 YYTVSIDKSEFV
+1172 YYTVSIDKTEFV

-1192 VSTEGQK
+1192 VSTKGQK
-1199 APYNFV
+1199 TPYNFV

-1227 EKDKFSSNISFKR
+1227 EKDKFSSNISFKN

-1267 VSEKPVSLSTLKAL
+1267 VSEKPVSLSTLKTL

-1312 NTRYI
+1312 NTKYI

-1336 SIKLDTT
+1336 NIKLDII

-1356 YNGNV
+1356 YNGDV

-1395 QSGKLTSLSGK
+1395 QSGKLKSLSGK

-1416 NNVTL
+1416 NNVILT
-1421 IVKASDNAGNESQSV
+1421 VKASDNAGNESQSV

-1450 SYDNNSALNNKL
+1450 SYDNNSALNSKL

-1498 SWTTNGQADTDSYEH
+1498 SWTTNGQVDTDSYEH
-1513 ITTITYSDSKDYTFD
+1513 IATITYSDSKDYTFD

-1556 KVSPRVTVSY
+1556 KVAPQVTVSY
-1566 DNNSVENNNYYNQ
+1566 DNNSIENDNYYNQ

-1621 TTITYS
+1621 ATIAYS
-1627 DDAKYSFSFDYTDM
+1627 EDAKYSFSFDYTDM

-1648 VPTDEFYVD
+1648 VPIDEFYVD

-1665 DGVNYHSANKGD
+1665 DGVNYHSANNGD
-1677 VIGFTLTAT
+1677 VVGFTLTAT

-1698 LQEVELNGKNKDIT
+1698 LQKVELNGKNKDIT
-1712 HLYDADT
+1712 HLYEADT

-1751 TDSIVVADERG
+1751 TDSIVVADEKG

-1768 TVEFSVNRQGSI
+1768 TVEFSVNRQGST
-1780 FAIDK
+1780 FTIDK
-1785 NTKSVVNKG
+1785 NTKSVVDKG
-1794 YVQKIENDVEITEIN
+1794 YIQKVENDVEITEIN

-1822 SGVNRELEENKD
+1822 SGANRELEENKD

-1884 PSYSKENIAKINFVV
+1884 PSYSKEDIAKISFVI
-1899 DRTCPKILLDNLESN
+1899 DRTCPKVLVDNLESN

-1936 LKIFLNGKLFKE
+1936 LQIFLNGKLFKE

-1955 NNRGQF
+1955 DNRGQF

-1986 DDKDNEKVEYKDFL
+1986 DDKGNEKVEYKDFL

-2011 NTVALAITVAV
+2011 NTVALVITVAV
-2022 ILLIAGAVTLI
+2022 ILLIAGAVALI

>member
-17 LTVLIMLSAVSSLFV
+17 LTLLILFSAVSSLFV
-32 ISANATTDEGKT
+32 ISANATTDDSKT

-52 TQSPIYM
+52 KQSPIYM

-72 EVVTTTEKDSKT
+72 EIVTTTEKDSKT

-97 DAIFTS
+97 GAIFTS
-103 ENSWKDDDDAY
+103 ENSWKDDDDVY

-175 LSKLSPVGTLKDYD
+175 LSKLSLEGTLKDYD

-237 ECGNITVNLYDK
+237 ECGNITVNLYNK
-249 RNFVFNKLEDEQ
+249 ENFAFSNSKDEK
-261 DYNPNGIDIQTI
+261 DYNPNGIDIQKI
-273 SGFDHV
+273 EGFGDV
-279 VYTVECDENIAT
+279 TYTADCDVKYAEIV
-291 IDNGKL
+291 DGKL
-297 IIKNS
+297 K
-302 QNADRDKN
+302 
-310 IAGVYKIVAKTT
+310 VYKGREADKANEIVGLYRINAETTIGGKKLTAHYDIIVKT
-322 VGGEN
+322 
-327 LSASYELTVK
+327 ADK
-337 RISRT
+337 
-342 DWAFEEGK
+342 DWSFKEGK

-366 KEEKNVSYSVDNAS
+366 KEERNVSYSVDNAS

-386 KGNELTFTKYTSK
+386 EGNELTFTKYTSK

-423 CILGSLDNIVGYLT
+423 CILGSLDNIGGYLT
-437 IESKGKVKDN
+437 IESEGKVKD
-447 DYNKNDYNKDVT
+447 KDYNKDVT
-459 ISGEDGCKIAKVDKF
+459 IFGKGGCKIAKVDNF
-474 DSIVVSN
+474 DSIVVSE
-481 IVWKKSISLN
+481 IVWEDSITLN

-501 KKSDGVIY
+501 KKSDGVILK
-509 TYTSDIRI
+509 YTSDIRI

-538 LLTTNIDFTNFI
+538 LLTTNIEFTNFI

-564 AKDNDDSNFTSGLNS
+564 AKDDDSNFTSGLNS

-611 EYYFVSATLNKKS
+611 EYYLVSAPLNKKS

-658 ANDQDLYKKVGY
+658 ANDQDLYKKIGY

-680 DIVDKGDLQSG
+680 DIADKGDLQSG
-691 VKSVKFTAKDKNDDE
+691 VKSVKFTAKDKNNQE
-706 IKIDNNY
+706 IEIDNNF
-713 ITSEFESGLTFTIPI
+713 ITSEFENGLTVTIPI
-728 KNFKNLGIQEISYEV
+728 KNLGAQVISYEV
-743 TVTDNCGNQ
+743 TVTDICGNQ
-752 KTKVGTVKVC
+752 KTKVGTAEVC
-762 SDSKFK
+762 SVSKFK
-768 IDIDGY
+768 IDLDDY

-784 KGTADCTVTYITA
+784 KGTADCTVTYITT

-802 DSPKTSDIL
+802 DSTTITSKLKNLFADEYKDISVNDTL
-811 RDLIGNKCSGLYANG
+811 
-826 TVDGQIEWEKDT
+826 EWVSDK
-838 NNNGCYTAKVILTS
+838 NGCYTAKVTLTS
-852 NKDYSYEM
+852 GDNEYNLGLLKDS
-860 EELEKVTTKSNLP
+860 TANSNLP
-873 TNLVFDKTAPQVK
+873 TNLVFDKTAPQVE
-886 VSYDNNI
+886 VSYENND
-893 AKNENYFNKER
+893 AKNDSYFNKSR
-904 IATVTVDD
+904 KATVTVTDV
-912 KNFEGTDNM
+912 NFEGAENM
-921 VTVTKNDKTTDAP
+921 VTVTKNGSTIGVP
-934 KINWTGNK
+934 KISWIGNK
-942 GTVTFDSD
+942 GTVTFNSD
-950 GEYTFNID
+950 GVYTFGIN
-958 TEKLMDKSGNKVSQ
+958 TALLMDKAGNRVSQ
-972 VTYDESL
+972 VTYDESS

-994 EVSYENNDAKNDSYF
+994 EVFYENNDAKNDSYF

-1101 QVTIAYNNNNV
+1101 QVTIAYDNNNV

-1119 KSRKATVTVTDTN
+1119 NSRKATVTVTDTN

-1143 ATDKGNKEVTAPTI
+1143 ATDKDNKKVTAPTI

-1172 YYTVSIDKSEFV
+1172 YYTVSIDKAEFV

-1192 VSTEGQK
+1192 VSTKGQK

-1217 KDTAGNTVGK
+1217 KDTAGNKVGK
-1227 EKDKFSSNISFKR
+1227 EKDKFSSNISFKN

-1262 VAKYY
+1262 VTKYY

-1312 NTRYI
+1312 NTKYI

-1336 SIKLDTT
+1336 NIKLDII

-1356 YNGNV
+1356 YNGDV

-1416 NNVTL
+1416 NNVILT
-1421 IVKASDNAGNESQSV
+1421 VKASDNAGNESQSV

-1450 SYDNNSALNNKL
+1450 SYDNNSALNSKL

-1482 VNVIATADGS
+1482 VNIIATAEGS

-1513 ITTITYSDSKDYTFD
+1513 IATITYSDSKDYTFD

-1556 KVSPRVTVSY
+1556 KVAPQVTVSY
-1566 DNNSVENNNYYNQ
+1566 DNNSVENDNYYNQ

-1621 TTITYS
+1621 ATIAYS
-1627 DDAKYSFSFDYTDM
+1627 EDAKYSFSFDYTDM

-1648 VPTDEFYVD
+1648 VPIDEFYVD

-1665 DGVNYHSANKGD
+1665 DGVNYHSANNGD
-1677 VIGFTLTAT
+1677 VVGFTLTAT

-1698 LQEVELNGKNKDIT
+1698 LQKVELNGKNKDIT
-1712 HLYDADT
+1712 HLYEADT

-1751 TDSIVVADERG
+1751 TDSIVVADEKG

-1768 TVEFSVNRQGSI
+1768 TVEFSVNRQGSTFI
-1780 FAIDK
+1780 IDK
-1785 NTKSVVNKG
+1785 NTKSVVDKG
-1794 YVQKIENDVEITEIN
+1794 YIQKVENDVEITEIN

-1822 SGVNRELEENKD
+1822 SGANRELEENKD

-1884 PSYSKENIAKINFVV
+1884 PSYSKEDIAKISFVV
-1899 DRTCPKILLDNLESN
+1899 DRTCPKVLVDNLESN

-1936 LKIFLNGKLFKE
+1936 LQIFLNGKLFKE

-1955 NNRGQF
+1955 DNRGQF

-1986 DDKDNEKVEYKDFL
+1986 DDKGNEKVEYKDFL

-2011 NTVALAITVAV
+2011 NTVALVITVAV
-2022 ILLIAGAVTLI
+2022 ILLIAGAVALI

>member
-17 LTVLIMLSAVSSLFV
+17 LTLLILFSAVSSLFV
-32 ISANATTDEGKT
+32 ISANATTDDSKT

-72 EVVTTTEKDSKT
+72 EIVTTTEKDSKS

-97 DAIFTS
+97 GAIFTS
-103 ENSWKDDDDAY
+103 ENSWKDDDDVY

-175 LSKLSPVGTLKDYD
+175 LSKLSLEGTLKDYD

-237 ECGNITVNLYDK
+237 ECGNITVNLYNDNEFK
-249 RNFVFNKLEDEQ
+249 FEHTFDTKA
-261 DYNPNGIDIQTI
+261 YNANGIEIQKI
-273 SGFDHV
+273 EGFGDV
-279 VYTVECDENIAT
+279 TYTVDCDVKYAEIV
-291 IDNGKL
+291 DGKL
-297 IIKNS
+297 K
-302 QNADRDKN
+302 
-310 IAGVYKIVAKTT
+310 VYKGREADKANEIVGLYRINAETTIGGKKLTAHYDMIVKT
-322 VGGEN
+322 
-327 LSASYELTVK
+327 ADK
-337 RISRT
+337 
-342 DWAFEEGK
+342 DWSFEEGK

-386 KGNELTFTKYTSK
+386 EGNELTFTKYTSK
-399 SVTVNVKFNGDD
+399 SVTVNVTFNGDD

-423 CILGSLDNIVGYLT
+423 CILGSLDNIEGYLT
-437 IESKGKVKDN
+437 IESEGKVKVKD
-447 DYNKNDYNKDVT
+447 NDYNKDVT
-459 ISGEDGCKIAKVDKF
+459 ISGEDGCEIAKVDNF
-474 DSIVVSN
+474 DSIVVSE
-481 IVWKKSISLN
+481 IVWEDSITLN

-501 KKSDGVIY
+501 KDSEGVILK
-509 TYTSDIRI
+509 YTSDIRI

-538 LLTTNIDFTNFI
+538 LLTTNVDFTNFI
-550 QTIDK
+550 QTINK

-564 AKDNDDSNFTSGLNS
+564 AEDNDSNFTSDLKS

-586 PNDITTPLTREDL
+586 PNDITIPLTREKL
-599 ETKDWEDTNKQD
+599 ESIESNDWKDTNKQD
-611 EYYFVSATLNKKS
+611 GYYLVSATLNKKS

-658 ANDQDLYKKVGY
+658 ANDQDLYEKFGY

-752 KTKVGTVKVC
+752 KTKVGTAKVC

-768 IDIDGY
+768 IDLDGY

-784 KGTADCTVTYITA
+784 QSTADCTVTYITT

-802 DSPKTSDIL
+802 DSTTITSKLKNLFADEYKDISVNDTL
-811 RDLIGNKCSGLYANG
+811 
-826 TVDGQIEWEKDT
+826 EWVSDK
-838 NNNGCYTAKVILTS
+838 NGCYTAKVILTS

-860 EELEKVTTKSNLP
+860 EELKKVTTKSNLP
-873 TNLVFDKTAPQVK
+873 TNLVFDTTAPKVK

-985 VIDTAAPQV
+985 VIDTTAPQV

-1080 QVTYDESSVAT
+1080 HVTYDESSVAT

-1101 QVTIAYNNNNV
+1101 QVTIAYDNNNV

-1143 ATDKGNKEVTAPTI
+1143 ATDKDNKEVTAPTI

-1172 YYTVSIDKSEFV
+1172 YYTVSIDKAEFV

-1192 VSTEGQK
+1192 VFTKGQK

-1227 EKDKFSSNISFKR
+1227 EKYKFSSNISFKN

-1267 VSEKPVSLSTLKAL
+1267 VSEKPVSLSTLKAF

-1336 SIKLDTT
+1336 NIKLDII

-1356 YNGNV
+1356 YNGDV

-1395 QSGKLTSLSGK
+1395 QSGKLKSLSGK

-1416 NNVTL
+1416 NNVILT
-1421 IVKASDNAGNESQSV
+1421 VKASDNAGNESQSV

-1450 SYDNNSALNNKL
+1450 SYDNNSALNSKL

-1513 ITTITYSDSKDYTFD
+1513 IATITYSDSKDYTFD

-1556 KVSPRVTVSY
+1556 KVAPQVTVSY
-1566 DNNSVENNNYYNQ
+1566 DNNSVENDNYYNQ

-1621 TTITYS
+1621 ATIAYS
-1627 DDAKYSFSFDYTDM
+1627 EDAKYSFSFDYTDM

-1648 VPTDEFYVD
+1648 VPIDEFYVD

-1665 DGVNYHSANKGD
+1665 DGVNYHSANNGD
-1677 VIGFTLTAT
+1677 VVGFTLTAT

-1698 LQEVELNGKNKDIT
+1698 LQKVELNGKNKDIT
-1712 HLYDADT
+1712 HLYEADT

-1751 TDSIVVADERG
+1751 TDSIVVADEKG

-1768 TVEFSVNRQGSI
+1768 TVEFSVNRQGST
-1780 FAIDK
+1780 FTIDK
-1785 NTKSVVNKG
+1785 NTKSVVDKG
-1794 YVQKIENDVEITEIN
+1794 YIQKVENDVEITEIN

-1822 SGVNRELEENKD
+1822 SGANRELEENKD
-1834 YTVKENFSD
+1834 YIVKENFSD

-1884 PSYSKENIAKINFVV
+1884 PSYSKEDIAKISFVV
-1899 DRTCPKILLDNLESN
+1899 DRTCPKVLVDNLESN

-1936 LKIFLNGKLFKE
+1936 LQIFLNGKLFKE
-1948 YNQKQIS
+1948 YSQKQIS
-1955 NNRGQF
+1955 ENRGQF

-1986 DDKDNEKVEYKDFL
+1986 DDKGNEKVEYKDFL

-2011 NTVALAITVAV
+2011 NTVALVITVAV
-2022 ILLIAGAVTLI
+2022 ILLIAGAVALI

>member
-17 LTVLIMLSAVSSLFV
+17 LTLLILFSAVSSLFV
-32 ISANATTDEGKT
+32 ISANATTDDSKT

-72 EVVTTTEKDSKT
+72 EVVTTTEKDSKS

-97 DAIFTS
+97 GAIFTS

-175 LSKLSPVGTLKDYD
+175 LSKLSLEGTLKDYD

-237 ECGNITVNLYDK
+237 KCGNITVNLYNDNEFK
-249 RNFVFNKLEDEQ
+249 FEHTFDTKA
-261 DYNPNGIDIQTI
+261 YNANGIEIQKIEGFGDVTYTVDCDVKYAEIVDGKLKVYKGREADKANEIVGLYRINAETTI
-273 SGFDHV
+273 SGK
-279 VYTVECDENIAT
+279 
-291 IDNGKL
+291 KL
-297 IIKNS
+297 TAHYDMIVKT
-302 QNADRDKN
+302 ADK
-310 IAGVYKIVAKTT
+310 
-322 VGGEN
+322 
-327 LSASYELTVK
+327 
-337 RISRT
+337 
-342 DWAFEEGK
+342 DWSFKEGK

-355 FGQKYSIELPD
+355 FGQKHTIQLPVD
-366 KEEKNVSYSVDNAS
+366 NETNVSYSVDNAS

-423 CILGSLDNIVGYLT
+423 CILGSLDNIEGYLT
-437 IESKGKVKDN
+437 IESEGKVKDN
-447 DYNKNDYNKDVT
+447 DYNKDYNKDVT
-459 ISGEDGCKIAKVDKF
+459 ISGEDGCEIAKVDKF
-474 DSIVVSN
+474 DSIVVSD
-481 IVWKKSISLN
+481 IVWGNSITLN
-491 ENIENPKFLV
+491 KNIENPKFLV
-501 KKSDGVIY
+501 KDSKGVIRK
-509 TYTSDIRI
+509 YTSDIRI

-523 GEIKLFEGS
+523 GEIKLFEDS

-538 LLTTNIDFTNFI
+538 LLTTNVDFTNFI
-550 QTIDK
+550 QTINK

-564 AKDNDDSNFTSGLNS
+564 AEDNDSNFTSNLKS

-586 PNDITTPLTREDL
+586 PNDITIPLTREKL
-599 ETKDWEDTNKQD
+599 ESIESNDWKDTNIQD
-611 EYYFVSATLNKKS
+611 GYYLVSATLNKKS

-658 ANDQDLYKKVGY
+658 ANDQDLYEKFGY

-680 DIVDKGDLQSG
+680 DIADKGDLQSG

-706 IKIDNNY
+706 IKIDNNF

-752 KTKVGTVKVC
+752 KTKVGTAKVC

-768 IDIDGY
+768 IDLDGY

-784 KGTADCTVTYITA
+784 KGTADCTVTYITT

-802 DSPKTSDIL
+802 DSTTITSELKNLFADEYKDISVNDTL
-811 RDLIGNKCSGLYANG
+811 
-826 TVDGQIEWEKDT
+826 EWVSDK
-838 NNNGCYTAKVILTS
+838 NGCYTAKVTLTS
-852 NKDYSYEM
+852 GDNEYNLGLLKDS
-860 EELEKVTTKSNLP
+860 TANSNLP
-873 TNLVFDKTAPQVK
+873 TNLVFDKTAPQVE
-886 VSYDNNI
+886 VSYENND
-893 AKNENYFNKER
+893 AKNDNYFNGQR
-904 IATVTVDD
+904 IATVTVTDV
-912 KNFEGTDNM
+912 NFEGAENM
-921 VTVTKNDKTTDAP
+921 VTVTKNGKTTDAP

-950 GEYTFNID
+950 GVYTFDIN
-958 TEKLMDKSGNKVSQ
+958 TTLLMDKAGNRVSQ
-972 VTYDESL
+972 VTYDESS

-994 EVSYENNDAKNDSYF
+994 EVFYENNDAKNDSYF

-1032 VTKNGSTI
+1032 VTKNGKTTDA
-1040 GVPKISWI
+1040 PKINWT

-1056 NSDGVYTFGINTA
+1056 DSDGVYTFDINTT

-1143 ATDKGNKEVTAPTI
+1143 VTDKDNKEVTAPTI

-1227 EKDKFSSNISFKR
+1227 EKDKFSSNISFKN

-1312 NTRYI
+1312 NTKYI

-1356 YNGNV
+1356 YNGDV

-1498 SWTTNGQADTDSYEH
+1498 SWTTNGQVDTDSYEH
-1513 ITTITYSDSKDYTFD
+1513 IATITYSDSKDYTFD

-1556 KVSPRVTVSY
+1556 KVAPQVTVSY
-1566 DNNSVENNNYYNQ
+1566 DNNSVENDNYYNQ

-1621 TTITYS
+1621 ATIAYS
-1627 DDAKYSFSFDYTDM
+1627 EDAKYSFSFDYTDM

-1648 VPTDEFYVD
+1648 VPIDEFYVD

-1665 DGVNYHSANKGD
+1665 DGVNYHSANNGD
-1677 VIGFTLTAT
+1677 VVGFTLTAT

-1698 LQEVELNGKNKDIT
+1698 LQKVELNGKNKDIT
-1712 HLYDADT
+1712 HLYEADT

-1751 TDSIVVADERG
+1751 TDSIVVADEKG

-1768 TVEFSVNRQGSI
+1768 TVEFSVNRQGSTFI
-1780 FAIDK
+1780 IDK
-1785 NTKSVVNKG
+1785 NTKSVVDKG
-1794 YVQKIENDVEITEIN
+1794 YIQKVENDVEITEIN

-1822 SGVNRELEENKD
+1822 SGANRELEENKD

-1843 TSWNTCKYIVKSSC
+1843 NSWNTCKYIVKSRC

-1884 PSYSKENIAKINFVV
+1884 PSYSKEDIAKISFVV
-1899 DRTCPKILLDNLESN
+1899 DRTCPKVLVDNLESN

-1936 LKIFLNGKLFKE
+1936 LQIFLNGKLFKE
-1948 YNQKQIS
+1948 YSQKQIS
-1955 NNRGQF
+1955 DNRGQF

-1986 DDKDNEKVEYKDFL
+1986 DDKGNEKVEYKDFL

-2011 NTVALAITVAV
+2011 NTVALVITVAV
-2022 ILLIAGAVTLI
+2022 ILLIAGAVALI

>member
-1 MDKIK
+1 
-6 NMMLT
+6 
-11 KVLAIV
+11 
-17 LTVLIMLSAVSSLFV
+17 
-32 ISANATTDEGKT
+32 
-44 TVYLMTDS
+44 
-52 TQSPIYM
+52 
-59 YSWKGEDSSFANG
+59 
-72 EVVTTTEKDSKT
+72 
-84 LSLWKFSVADKID
+84 
-97 DAIFTS
+97 
-103 ENSWKDDDDAY
+103 
-114 NESIKLSGDVKN
+114 
-126 KVSQSNLYFE
+126 
-136 LIGKSDLTEKEFS
+136 
-149 EFKGT
+149 
-154 KATLTDST
+154 
-162 VNAVYGNE
+162 
-170 VTLVD
+170 
-175 LSKLSPVGTLKDYD
+175 
-189 VTYSIFKGDE
+189 
-199 ELVFGKT
+199 
-206 GELKYTFES
+206 
-215 SKISDSKVT
+215 
-224 LTLKAKDIAGNIE
+224 
-237 ECGNITVNLYDK
+237 
-249 RNFVFNKLEDEQ
+249 
-261 DYNPNGIDIQTI
+261 
-273 SGFDHV
+273 
-279 VYTVECDENIAT
+279 
-291 IDNGKL
+291 
-297 IIKNS
+297 
-302 QNADRDKN
+302 
-310 IAGVYKIVAKTT
+310 
-322 VGGEN
+322 
-327 LSASYELTVK
+327 
-337 RISRT
+337 
-342 DWAFEEGK
+342 
-350 NENVN
+350 
-355 FGQKYSIELPD
+355 
-366 KEEKNVSYSVDNAS
+366 
-380 KNFVTI
+380 
-386 KGNELTFTKYTSK
+386 
-399 SVTVNVKFNGDD
+399 
-411 FYKEKTATYTVN
+411 
-423 CILGSLDNIVGYLT
+423 
-437 IESKGKVKDN
+437 
-447 DYNKNDYNKDVT
+447 
-459 ISGEDGCKIAKVDKF
+459 
-474 DSIVVSN
+474 
-481 IVWKKSISLN
+481 
-491 ENIENPKFLV
+491 
-501 KKSDGVIY
+501 
-509 TYTSDIRI
+509 
-517 DKNSPS
+517 
-523 GEIKLFEGS
+523 
-532 DISWKD
+532 
-538 LLTTNIDFTNFI
+538 
-550 QTIDK
+550 
-555 DSNVPLCVT
+555 
-564 AKDNDDSNFTSGLNS
+564 
-579 VQYYVDE
+579 
-586 PNDITTPLTREDL
+586 
-599 ETKDWEDTNKQD
+599 
-611 EYYFVSATLNKKS
+611 
-624 VVYIKITDNFNNVTY
+624 
-639 ISTNGLVSETT
+639 
-650 EPDCEINI
+650 
-658 ANDQDLYKKVGY
+658 
-670 YNQDVKVNVT
+670 
-680 DIVDKGDLQSG
+680 
-691 VKSVKFTAKDKNDDE
+691 
-706 IKIDNNY
+706 
-713 ITSEFESGLTFTIPI
+713 
-728 KNFKNLGIQEISYEV
+728 
-743 TVTDNCGNQ
+743 
-752 KTKVGTVKVC
+752 
-762 SDSKFK
+762 
-768 IDIDGY
+768 
-774 NDNTQTTVYK
+774 
-784 KGTADCTVTYITA
+784 
-797 GEKDI
+797 
-802 DSPKTSDIL
+802 
-811 RDLIGNKCSGLYANG
+811 
-826 TVDGQIEWEKDT
+826 
-838 NNNGCYTAKVILTS
+838 
-852 NKDYSYEM
+852 
-860 EELEKVTTKSNLP
+860 
-873 TNLVFDKTAPQVK
+873 
-886 VSYDNNI
+886 
-893 AKNENYFNKER
+893 
-904 IATVTVDD
+904 
-912 KNFEGTDNM
+912 M
-921 VTVTKNDKTTDAP
+921 VTVTKNGSTIGVP
-934 KINWTGNK
+934 KISWIGNK
-942 GTVTFDSD
+942 GTVTFNSD
-950 GEYTFNID
+950 GVYTFGIN
-958 TEKLMDKSGNKVSQ
+958 TTLLMDKAGNRVSQ
-972 VTYDESL
+972 VTYDESS
-979 VAKNKF
+979 VATNKF
-985 VIDTAAPQV
+985 VIDKTAPQV
-994 EVSYENNDAKNDSYF
+994 TIAYNNNNVLNNKF
-1009 NKSRKA
+1009 FGKSRKA

-1056 NSDGVYTFGINTA
+1056 NSDGVYTFGINTT

-1143 ATDKGNKEVTAPTI
+1143 ATDKDNKEVTAPTI

-1172 YYTVSIDKSEFV
+1172 YYTVSIDKAEFV

-1192 VSTEGQK
+1192 VFTEGQK

-1227 EKDKFSSNISFKR
+1227 EKDKFSSNISFKN

-1312 NTRYI
+1312 NTKYI

-1356 YNGNV
+1356 YNGDV

-1542 NYGTSVAPRDFTVD
+1542 NYGTSVAPRNFTVD
-1556 KVSPRVTVSY
+1556 KVSPQVTVSY

-1621 TTITYS
+1621 ATITYS

-1665 DGVNYHSANKGD
+1665 DGVNYHSANNGD
-1677 VIGFTLTAT
+1677 VVGFTLTAT

-1698 LQEVELNGKNKDIT
+1698 LQKVELNGKNKDIT
-1712 HLYDADT
+1712 HLYEADT

-1751 TDSIVVADERG
+1751 TDSIVVADEKG

-1768 TVEFSVNRQGSI
+1768 TVEFSVNRQGST
-1780 FAIDK
+1780 FTIDK
-1785 NTKSVVNKG
+1785 NTKSVVDKG
-1794 YVQKIENDVEITEIN
+1794 YVQKVENNVEITEIN

-1822 SGVNRELEENKD
+1822 SGANRELEENKD

-1899 DRTCPKILLDNLESN
+1899 DRTCPKILVDNLESN

-1955 NNRGQF
+1955 DNRGQF

-2011 NTVALAITVAV
+2011 NTVALVITVAV

>member
-17 LTVLIMLSAVSSLFV
+17 LTLLILFSAVSSLFV
-32 ISANATTDEGKT
+32 ISANATTDDSKT

-72 EVVTTTEKDSKT
+72 EVVTTTEKDSKS

-97 DAIFTS
+97 GAIFTS

-175 LSKLSPVGTLKDYD
+175 LSKLSLEGTLKDYD

-237 ECGNITVNLYDK
+237 KCGNITVNLYNDNEFK
-249 RNFVFNKLEDEQ
+249 FEHTFDTKA
-261 DYNPNGIDIQTI
+261 YNANGIEIQKIEGFGDVTYTVDCDVKYAEIVDGKLKVYKGREADKANEIVGLYRINAETTI
-273 SGFDHV
+273 SGK
-279 VYTVECDENIAT
+279 
-291 IDNGKL
+291 KL
-297 IIKNS
+297 TAHYDMIVKT
-302 QNADRDKN
+302 ADK
-310 IAGVYKIVAKTT
+310 
-322 VGGEN
+322 
-327 LSASYELTVK
+327 
-337 RISRT
+337 
-342 DWAFEEGK
+342 DWSFKEGK

-355 FGQKYSIELPD
+355 FGQKHTIQLPVD
-366 KEEKNVSYSVDNAS
+366 NETNVSYSVDNAS

-423 CILGSLDNIVGYLT
+423 CILGSLDNIEGYLT
-437 IESKGKVKDN
+437 IESEGKVKDN
-447 DYNKNDYNKDVT
+447 DYNKDYNKDVT
-459 ISGEDGCKIAKVDKF
+459 ISGEDGCEIAKVDKF
-474 DSIVVSN
+474 DSIVVSD
-481 IVWKKSISLN
+481 IVWGNSITLN
-491 ENIENPKFLV
+491 KNIENPKFLV
-501 KKSDGVIY
+501 KDSKGVIRK
-509 TYTSDIRI
+509 YTSDIRI

-523 GEIKLFEGS
+523 GEIKLFEDS

-538 LLTTNIDFTNFI
+538 LLTTNVDFTNFI
-550 QTIDK
+550 QTINK

-564 AKDNDDSNFTSGLNS
+564 AEDNDSNFTSNLKS

-586 PNDITTPLTREDL
+586 PNDITIPLTREKL
-599 ETKDWEDTNKQD
+599 ESIESNDWKDTNIQD
-611 EYYFVSATLNKKS
+611 GYYLVSATLNKKS

-658 ANDQDLYKKVGY
+658 ANDQDLYEKFGY

-680 DIVDKGDLQSG
+680 DIADKGDLQSG

-706 IKIDNNY
+706 IKIDNNF

-752 KTKVGTVKVC
+752 KTKVGTAKVC

-768 IDIDGY
+768 IDLDGY

-784 KGTADCTVTYITA
+784 KGTADCTVTYITT

-802 DSPKTSDIL
+802 DSTTITSKLKNLFADEYKDISVNDTL
-811 RDLIGNKCSGLYANG
+811 
-826 TVDGQIEWEKDT
+826 EWVSDK
-838 NNNGCYTAKVILTS
+838 NGCYTAKVTLTS
-852 NKDYSYEM
+852 GDNEYNLGLLKDS
-860 EELEKVTTKSNLP
+860 TANSNLP
-873 TNLVFDKTAPQVK
+873 TNLVFDKT
-886 VSYDNNI
+886 
-893 AKNENYFNKER
+893 
-904 IATVTVDD
+904 
-912 KNFEGTDNM
+912 
-921 VTVTKNDKTTDAP
+921 
-934 KINWTGNK
+934 
-942 GTVTFDSD
+942 
-950 GEYTFNID
+950 
-958 TEKLMDKSGNKVSQ
+958 
-972 VTYDESL
+972 
-979 VAKNKF
+979 
-985 VIDTAAPQV
+985 APQV

-1032 VTKNGSTI
+1032 VTKNGKTTDA
-1040 GVPKISWI
+1040 PKINWT

-1056 NSDGVYTFGINTA
+1056 NSDGVYTFDINTTLLMDKA
-1069 LLMDKAGNRVS
+1069 GNRVSQVTYDESSVAKNKFVIDTAAPQVEVFYENNDAKNDSYFNKSRKATVTVTDVNFEGAENMVTVTKNGKTTDAPKINWTGNKGTVTFNSDGVYTFDINTTLLMDKAGNRVS

-1143 ATDKGNKEVTAPTI
+1143 ATDKDNKEVTAPTI

-1227 EKDKFSSNISFKR
+1227 EKDKFSSNISFKN

-1356 YNGNV
+1356 YNGDV

-1450 SYDNNSALNNKL
+1450 SYDNNSALNSKL

-1556 KVSPRVTVSY
+1556 KVAPQVTVSY
-1566 DNNSVENNNYYNQ
+1566 DNNSVENDNYYNQ

-1621 TTITYS
+1621 ATIAYS
-1627 DDAKYSFSFDYTDM
+1627 EDAKYSFSFDYTDM

-1648 VPTDEFYVD
+1648 VPIDEFYVD

-1665 DGVNYHSANKGD
+1665 DGVNYHSANNGD
-1677 VIGFTLTAT
+1677 VVGFTLTAT

-1698 LQEVELNGKNKDIT
+1698 LQKVELNGKNKDIT
-1712 HLYDADT
+1712 HLYEADT

-1751 TDSIVVADERG
+1751 TDSIVVADEKG

-1768 TVEFSVNRQGSI
+1768 TVEFSVNRQGSTFI
-1780 FAIDK
+1780 IDK
-1785 NTKSVVNKG
+1785 NTKSVVDKG
-1794 YVQKIENDVEITEIN
+1794 YIQKVENDVEITEIN

-1822 SGVNRELEENKD
+1822 SGANRELEENKD

-1884 PSYSKENIAKINFVV
+1884 PSYSKEDIAKISFVV
-1899 DRTCPKILLDNLESN
+1899 DRTCPKVLVDNLESN

-1936 LKIFLNGKLFKE
+1936 LQIFLNGKLFKE

-1955 NNRGQF
+1955 DNRGQF

-1986 DDKDNEKVEYKDFL
+1986 DDKGNEKVEYKDFL

-2011 NTVALAITVAV
+2011 NTVALVITVAV
-2022 ILLIAGAVTLI
+2022 ILLIAGAVALI

>member
-17 LTVLIMLSAVSSLFV
+17 LTVLILFSAVSSLFV
-32 ISANATTDEGKT
+32 ISANATTDDSKT

-97 DAIFTS
+97 GAIFTS

-355 FGQKYSIELPD
+355 FGQKHTIQLPVD
-366 KEEKNVSYSVDNAS
+366 NETNVSYSVDNAS

-386 KGNELTFTKYTSK
+386 KDNELTFTKYTSK

-423 CILGSLDNIVGYLT
+423 CILDSLDTIGEYLT
-437 IESKGKVKDN
+437 IESEGKVKDN

-459 ISGEDGCKIAKVDKF
+459 ISGVNGCKIAKVDKF
-474 DSIVVSN
+474 DTIVVSN
-481 IVWKKSISLN
+481 IVWGNSITLN

-501 KKSDGVIY
+501 KDSEGVIY
-509 TYTSDIRI
+509 KYTSDIRI

-523 GEIKLFEGS
+523 GEIKLFEDS

-538 LLTTNIDFTNFI
+538 LLTTNVDFTNFI
-550 QTIDK
+550 QTINK
-555 DSNVPLCVT
+555 ESNVPLCVT
-564 AKDNDDSNFTSGLNS
+564 AEDNDSNFTSDLKS

-586 PNDITTPLTREDL
+586 PNDITIPLTREKL
-599 ETKDWEDTNKQD
+599 ESIESNDWKDTNKQD
-611 EYYFVSATLNKKS
+611 GYYLVSATLNKKS

-706 IKIDNNY
+706 IKIDNNF

-743 TVTDNCGNQ
+743 TVTDNCGNP
-752 KTKVGTVKVC
+752 KTKVGTAKVC

-768 IDIDGY
+768 IDLDGY

-784 KGTADCTVTYITA
+784 KSTADCTVTYITT

-802 DSPKTSDIL
+802 DSTTITSELKNLFADEYKDISVNDTL
-811 RDLIGNKCSGLYANG
+811 
-826 TVDGQIEWEKDT
+826 EWVSDK
-838 NNNGCYTAKVILTS
+838 NGCYTAKVTLTS
-852 NKDYSYEM
+852 GDNEYNLGLLKDS
-860 EELEKVTTKSNLP
+860 TANSNLP
-873 TNLVFDKTAPQVK
+873 DTLVFDKTAPQVE
-886 VSYDNNI
+886 VSYENND
-893 AKNENYFNKER
+893 AKNDSYFNKSR
-904 IATVTVDD
+904 KATVTVTDV
-912 KNFEGTDNM
+912 NFEGAENM
-921 VTVTKNDKTTDAP
+921 VTVTKNGKTTDAP
-934 KINWTGNK
+934 KISWTGNK
-942 GTVTFDSD
+942 GTVTFNSD

-979 VAKNKF
+979 VATNKF
-985 VIDTAAPQV
+985 VIDKTAPQV

-1056 NSDGVYTFGINTA
+1056 NSDGVYTFGINTT

-1132 FKGSAKMVAVK
+1132 FKGLAKMVAVK
-1143 ATDKGNKEVTAPTI
+1143 ATDKDNKEVTAPTI

-1172 YYTVSIDKSEFV
+1172 YYTVSIDKAEFV
-1184 DLAGNKAV
+1184 DLACKKAV
-1192 VSTEGQK
+1192 VFTEGQK

-1227 EKDKFSSNISFKR
+1227 EKDKFSSNISFKN

-1267 VSEKPVSLSTLKAL
+1267 VSEKTVSLSTLKAL

-1312 NTRYI
+1312 NTKYI

-1356 YNGNV
+1356 YNGDV

-1542 NYGTSVAPRDFTVD
+1542 NYGTSVAPRNFTVD
-1556 KVSPRVTVSY
+1556 KVSPHVTVSY

-1579 DRTATITVNEHNF
+1579 DRIATITVNEHNF

-1621 TTITYS
+1621 ATIAYS
-1627 DDAKYSFSFDYTDM
+1627 EDAKYSFSFDYTDM

-1698 LQEVELNGKNKDIT
+1698 LQKVELNGKNKDIT

-1768 TVEFSVNRQGSI
+1768 TVEFSVNRQGST

-1794 YVQKIENDVEITEIN
+1794 YVQKVENDVEITEIN

-1873 AGNTSFNDTKN
+1873 AGNISFNDTKN
-1884 PSYSKENIAKINFVV
+1884 PSYSKENIAKIDFVV
-1899 DRTCPKILLDNLESN
+1899 DRTCPKILVDNLESN

-2011 NTVALAITVAV
+2011 NTVALVITVAV

-2033 IVKKKRNK
+2033 IVKKKKK

>member
-17 LTVLIMLSAVSSLFV
+17 LTLLILFSAVSSLFV
-32 ISANATTDEGKT
+32 ISANATTDDSKT

-72 EVVTTTEKDSKT
+72 EIVTTTKKDSKT

-97 DAIFTS
+97 GAIFTS
-103 ENSWKDDDDAY
+103 ENSWKDDDDVY

-175 LSKLSPVGTLKDYD
+175 LSKLSLEGTLKDYD

-237 ECGNITVNLYDK
+237 ECGNITVNLYNDNEFK
-249 RNFVFNKLEDEQ
+249 FEHTFDTKA
-261 DYNPNGIDIQTI
+261 YNANGIEIQKI
-273 SGFDHV
+273 EGFGDV
-279 VYTVECDENIAT
+279 TYTVDCDVKYAEIV
-291 IDNGKL
+291 DGKL
-297 IIKNS
+297 K
-302 QNADRDKN
+302 
-310 IAGVYKIVAKTT
+310 VYKGREADKANEIVGLYRINAETTIGGKKLTAHYDMIVKT
-322 VGGEN
+322 
-327 LSASYELTVK
+327 ADK
-337 RISRT
+337 
-342 DWAFEEGK
+342 DWSFEEGK

-366 KEEKNVSYSVDNAS
+366 KEERNVSYSVDNAS

-386 KGNELTFTKYTSK
+386 EGNELTFTKYTSK

-423 CILGSLDNIVGYLT
+423 CILGSLDNIEGYLT
-437 IESKGKVKDN
+437 IESEGKVKVKDN
-447 DYNKNDYNKDVT
+447 DYNKDVT
-459 ISGEDGCKIAKVDKF
+459 IYGEDGCEIAKVDNF
-474 DSIVVSN
+474 DSIVVSE
-481 IVWKKSISLN
+481 IVWKDSITLN

-501 KKSDGVIY
+501 KDSEGVILK
-509 TYTSDIRI
+509 YTSDIRI

-538 LLTTNIDFTNFI
+538 LLTTNVDFTNFI
-550 QTIDK
+550 QTINK

-564 AKDNDDSNFTSGLNS
+564 AEDNDSNFTSDLKS

-586 PNDITTPLTREDL
+586 PNDITIPLTREKL
-599 ETKDWEDTNKQD
+599 ESIESNDWKDTNKQD
-611 EYYFVSATLNKKS
+611 GYYLVSATLNKKS

-658 ANDQDLYKKVGY
+658 ANDQDLYEKFGY

-752 KTKVGTVKVC
+752 KTKVGTAKVC

-768 IDIDGY
+768 IDLDGY

-784 KGTADCTVTYITA
+784 QSTADCTVTYITT

-802 DSPKTSDIL
+802 DSTTITSKLKNLFADEYKDISVNDTL
-811 RDLIGNKCSGLYANG
+811 
-826 TVDGQIEWEKDT
+826 EWVSDK
-838 NNNGCYTAKVILTS
+838 NGCYTAKVTLTS
-852 NKDYSYEM
+852 DDNEYNLGL
-860 EELEKVTTKSNLP
+860 LEGSIASSNLP
-873 TNLVFDKTAPQVK
+873 DTLVFDTTAPKITVSYNDKNDVHNEKYFSKKRKAKIK
-886 VSYDNNI
+886 VEEKNFDPDRVRVDIKANGNDYSVSLNWKTDNQLTYYTEVTFENENDYTNYSFGISCIDKSENKNEPVCYGESVAPTEFVLDNENPVIDIRYDNNMVKNQKYYNQDRTATITIKEHNFNTNGVECTVKSSSI
-893 AKNENYFNKER
+893 APTLSSWTHNGDEHTAKIIFNK
-904 IATVTVDD
+904 
-912 KNFEGTDNM
+912 
-921 VTVTKNDKTTDAP
+921 
-934 KINWTGNK
+934 
-942 GTVTFDSD
+942 D
-950 GEYTFNID
+950 GEYNFEFNFTD
-958 TEKLMDKSGNKVSQ
+958 LSGRKG
-972 VTYDESL
+972 
-979 VAKNKF
+979 K
-985 VIDTAAPQV
+985 
-994 EVSYENNDAKNDSYF
+994 ENNYY
-1009 NKSRKA
+1009 
-1015 TVTVTDVNFE
+1015 
-1025 GAENMVT
+1025 
-1032 VTKNGSTI
+1032 TKFI
-1040 GVPKISWI
+1040 V
-1048 GNKGTVTF
+1048 
-1056 NSDGVYTFGINTA
+1056 
-1069 LLMDKAGNRVS
+1069 
-1080 QVTYDESSVAT
+1080 
-1091 NKFVIDKTAP
+1091 DKTAP
-1101 QVTIAYNNNNV
+1101 QVTIAYDNNNV

-1119 KSRKATVTVTDTN
+1119 NSRKATVTVTDTN

-1143 ATDKGNKEVTAPTI
+1143 ATDKDNKEVTAPTI

-1172 YYTVSIDKSEFV
+1172 YYTVSIDKTEFV

-1192 VSTEGQK
+1192 VSTKGQK

-1227 EKDKFSSNISFKR
+1227 EKDKFSSNISFKN

-1312 NTRYI
+1312 NTKYI

-1336 SIKLDTT
+1336 NIKLDII

-1356 YNGNV
+1356 YNGDV

-1375 CSGINKGSLSYE
+1375 CSGINNGSLSYE

-1395 QSGKLTSLSGK
+1395 QSGKLKSLSGK

-1416 NNVTL
+1416 NNVILT
-1421 IVKASDNAGNESQSV
+1421 VKASDNAGNESQSV

-1450 SYDNNSALNNKL
+1450 SYDNNSALNSKL

-1482 VNVIATADGS
+1482 VNIIATADGS

-1498 SWTTNGQADTDSYEH
+1498 SWTTNGQVDTDSYEH
-1513 ITTITYSDSKDYTFD
+1513 IATITYSDSKDYTFD

-1556 KVSPRVTVSY
+1556 KVAPQVTVSY
-1566 DNNSVENNNYYNQ
+1566 DNNSVENDNYYNQ

-1621 TTITYS
+1621 ATIAYS
-1627 DDAKYSFSFDYTDM
+1627 EDAKYSFSFDYTDM

-1648 VPTDEFYVD
+1648 VPIDEFYVD

-1665 DGVNYHSANKGD
+1665 DGVNYHSANNGD
-1677 VIGFTLTAT
+1677 VVGFTLTAT

-1698 LQEVELNGKNKDIT
+1698 LQKVELNGKNKDIT
-1712 HLYDADT
+1712 HLYEADT

-1751 TDSIVVADERG
+1751 TDSIVVADEKG

-1768 TVEFSVNRQGSI
+1768 TVEFSVNRQGST
-1780 FAIDK
+1780 FTIDK
-1785 NTKSVVNKG
+1785 NTKSVVDKG
-1794 YVQKIENDVEITEIN
+1794 YIQKVENDVEITEIN

-1822 SGVNRELEENKD
+1822 SGANRELEENKD
-1834 YTVKENFSD
+1834 YIVKENFSD
-1843 TSWNTCKYIVKSSC
+1843 TSWNTSKYIVKSSC

-1884 PSYSKENIAKINFVV
+1884 PSYSKEDIAKISFVV
-1899 DRTCPKILLDNLESN
+1899 DRTCPKVLVDNLESN

-1936 LKIFLNGKLFKE
+1936 LQIFLNGKLFKE
-1948 YNQKQIS
+1948 YSQKQIS
-1955 NNRGQF
+1955 DNRGQF

-1986 DDKDNEKVEYKDFL
+1986 DDKGNEKVEYKDFL

-2011 NTVALAITVAV
+2011 NTVALVITVAV
-2022 ILLIAGAVTLI
+2022 ILLIAGAVALI
-2033 IVKKKRNK
+2033 TVKKKRNK

>member
-261 DYNPNGIDIQTI
+261 DYNPNGIDIQKI
-273 SGFDHV
+273 EGFGDV
-279 VYTVECDENIAT
+279 TYTVDCDVKYAEIV
-291 IDNGKL
+291 NGKL
-297 IIKNS
+297 KVYRGREADKANEIVGLYRI
-302 QNADRDKN
+302 NAEKTIGGKKLTAHYDMIVKTADK
-310 IAGVYKIVAKTT
+310 
-322 VGGEN
+322 
-327 LSASYELTVK
+327 
-337 RISRT
+337 
-342 DWAFEEGK
+342 DWSFEEGK

-386 KGNELTFTKYTSK
+386 KDNELTFTKYTSK

-423 CILGSLDNIVGYLT
+423 CILDSLDTIGEYLT
-437 IESKGKVKDN
+437 IESEGKVKDN

-459 ISGEDGCKIAKVDKF
+459 ISGVNGCKIAKVDKF
-474 DSIVVSN
+474 DSIIVSN
-481 IVWKKSISLN
+481 IVWRNSITLN

-501 KKSDGVIY
+501 KDSKGVIRK
-509 TYTSDIRI
+509 YTSDIRI

-523 GEIKLFEGS
+523 GEIKLFEDS

-538 LLTTNIDFTNFI
+538 LLTTNVDFTNFI
-550 QTIDK
+550 QTINK

-564 AKDNDDSNFTSGLNS
+564 AEDNDSNFTSDLKS

-586 PNDITTPLTREDL
+586 PNDITIPLTREKL
-599 ETKDWEDTNKQD
+599 ESIESNDWKDTNKQG
-611 EYYFVSATLNKKS
+611 EYYFVSAPLNKKS

-658 ANDQDLYKKVGY
+658 ANDQDLYKKFGY

-706 IKIDNNY
+706 IKIDNNF
-713 ITSEFESGLTFTIPI
+713 IISRFESGLTFTIPI

-752 KTKVGTVKVC
+752 KTKVGTAKVC

-768 IDIDGY
+768 IDLDGY

-784 KGTADCTVTYITA
+784 KGTADCTVTYITT

-802 DSPKTSDIL
+802 DSTTITSELKNLFADEYKDISVNDTL
-811 RDLIGNKCSGLYANG
+811 
-826 TVDGQIEWEKDT
+826 EWVSDK
-838 NNNGCYTAKVILTS
+838 NGCYTAKVTLTS
-852 NKDYSYEM
+852 GDNEYNLGLLKDS
-860 EELEKVTTKSNLP
+860 TANSNLP
-873 TNLVFDKTAPQVK
+873 DTLVFDTTAPK
-886 VSYDNNI
+886 ITVSYDNNV
-893 AKNENYFNKER
+893 AKNDNYFNGQR
-904 IATVTVDD
+904 I
-912 KNFEGTDNM
+912 
-921 VTVTKNDKTTDAP
+921 
-934 KINWTGNK
+934 
-942 GTVTFDSD
+942 
-950 GEYTFNID
+950 
-958 TEKLMDKSGNKVSQ
+958 
-972 VTYDESL
+972 
-979 VAKNKF
+979 
-985 VIDTAAPQV
+985 
-994 EVSYENNDAKNDSYF
+994 
-1009 NKSRKA
+1009 A

-1056 NSDGVYTFGINTA
+1056 NSDGVYTFGINTT

-1132 FKGSAKMVAVK
+1132 FKGAAKMVAVK
-1143 ATDKGNKEVTAPTI
+1143 ATDKDNKEVTAPTI
-1157 KWNGKVGTFNCSKDA
+1157 KWNGKVATFNCSKDA
-1172 YYTVSIDKSEFV
+1172 YYTVSVDKAEFV

-1227 EKDKFSSNISFKR
+1227 EKDKFSSNISFKN

-1312 NTRYI
+1312 NTKYI

-1356 YNGNV
+1356 YNGDV

-1556 KVSPRVTVSY
+1556 KVSPQVTVSY

-1621 TTITYS
+1621 ATITYS

-1665 DGVNYHSANKGD
+1665 DGVNYHSANNGD
-1677 VIGFTLTAT
+1677 VVGFTLTAT

-1698 LQEVELNGKNKDIT
+1698 LQKVELNGKNKDIT
-1712 HLYDADT
+1712 HLYEADT

-1751 TDSIVVADERG
+1751 TDSIVVADEKG

-1768 TVEFSVNRQGSI
+1768 TVEFSVNRQGST
-1780 FAIDK
+1780 FTIDK
-1785 NTKSVVNKG
+1785 NTKSVVDRG
-1794 YVQKIENDVEITEIN
+1794 YVQKVENNVEITEIN

-1822 SGVNRELEENKD
+1822 SGANRELEENKD

-1899 DRTCPKILLDNLESN
+1899 DRTCPKILVDNLESN

-1955 NNRGQF
+1955 DNRGQF

-2011 NTVALAITVAV
+2011 NTVALVITVAV

>member
-17 LTVLIMLSAVSSLFV
+17 LTLLILFSAVSSLFV
-32 ISANATTDEGKT
+32 ISANATTDDSKT

-52 TQSPIYM
+52 KQSPIYM

-72 EVVTTTEKDSKT
+72 EIVTTTEKDSKT

-97 DAIFTS
+97 GAIFTS
-103 ENSWKDDDDAY
+103 ENSWKDDDDVY

-175 LSKLSPVGTLKDYD
+175 LSKLSLEGTLKDYD

-237 ECGNITVNLYDK
+237 ECGNITVNLYNK
-249 RNFVFNKLEDEQ
+249 ENFAFSNSKDEK
-261 DYNPNGIDIQTI
+261 DYNPNGIDIQKI
-273 SGFDHV
+273 EGFGDV
-279 VYTVECDENIAT
+279 TYTADCDVKYAEIV
-291 IDNGKL
+291 DGKL
-297 IIKNS
+297 K
-302 QNADRDKN
+302 
-310 IAGVYKIVAKTT
+310 VYKGREADKANEIVGLYRINAETTIGGKKLTAHYDIIVKT
-322 VGGEN
+322 
-327 LSASYELTVK
+327 ADK
-337 RISRT
+337 
-342 DWAFEEGK
+342 DWSFKEGK

-366 KEEKNVSYSVDNAS
+366 KEERNVSYSVDNAS

-386 KGNELTFTKYTSK
+386 EGNELTFTKYTSK

-423 CILGSLDNIVGYLT
+423 CILGSLDNIGGYLT
-437 IESKGKVKDN
+437 IESEGKVKD
-447 DYNKNDYNKDVT
+447 KDYNKDVT
-459 ISGEDGCKIAKVDKF
+459 IFGKGGCKIAKVDNF
-474 DSIVVSN
+474 DSIVVSE
-481 IVWKKSISLN
+481 IVWEDSITLN

-501 KKSDGVIY
+501 KKSDGVILK
-509 TYTSDIRI
+509 YTSDIRI

-538 LLTTNIDFTNFI
+538 LLTTNIEFTNFI

-564 AKDNDDSNFTSGLNS
+564 AKDDDSNFTSGLNS

-611 EYYFVSATLNKKS
+611 EYYLVSAPLNKKS

-658 ANDQDLYKKVGY
+658 ANDQDLYKKIGY

-680 DIVDKGDLQSG
+680 DIADKGDLQSG
-691 VKSVKFTAKDKNDDE
+691 VKSVKFTAKDKNNQE
-706 IKIDNNY
+706 IEIDNNF
-713 ITSEFESGLTFTIPI
+713 ITSEFENGLTVTIPI
-728 KNFKNLGIQEISYEV
+728 KNLGAQVISYEV
-743 TVTDNCGNQ
+743 TVTDICGNQ
-752 KTKVGTVKVC
+752 KTKVGTAEVC
-762 SDSKFK
+762 SVSKFK
-768 IDIDGY
+768 IDLDDY

-784 KGTADCTVTYITA
+784 KGTADCTVTYITT

-802 DSPKTSDIL
+802 DSTTITSKLKNLFADEYKDISVNDTL
-811 RDLIGNKCSGLYANG
+811 
-826 TVDGQIEWEKDT
+826 EWVSDK
-838 NNNGCYTAKVILTS
+838 NGCYTAKVTLTS
-852 NKDYSYEM
+852 GDNEYNLGLLKDS
-860 EELEKVTTKSNLP
+860 TANSNLP
-873 TNLVFDKTAPQVK
+873 TNLVFDKT
-886 VSYDNNI
+886 
-893 AKNENYFNKER
+893 
-904 IATVTVDD
+904 
-912 KNFEGTDNM
+912 
-921 VTVTKNDKTTDAP
+921 
-934 KINWTGNK
+934 
-942 GTVTFDSD
+942 
-950 GEYTFNID
+950 
-958 TEKLMDKSGNKVSQ
+958 
-972 VTYDESL
+972 
-979 VAKNKF
+979 
-985 VIDTAAPQV
+985 APQV

-1101 QVTIAYNNNNV
+1101 QVTIAYDNNNV

-1119 KSRKATVTVTDTN
+1119 NSRKATVTVTDTN

-1143 ATDKGNKEVTAPTI
+1143 ATDKDNKKVTAPTI

-1172 YYTVSIDKSEFV
+1172 YYTVSIDKAEFV

-1192 VSTEGQK
+1192 VSTKGQK

-1217 KDTAGNTVGK
+1217 KDTAGNKVGK
-1227 EKDKFSSNISFKR
+1227 EKDKFSSNISFKN

-1262 VAKYY
+1262 VTKYY

-1312 NTRYI
+1312 NTKYI

-1336 SIKLDTT
+1336 NIKLDII

-1356 YNGNV
+1356 YNGDV

-1416 NNVTL
+1416 NNVILT
-1421 IVKASDNAGNESQSV
+1421 VKASDNAGNESQSV

-1450 SYDNNSALNNKL
+1450 SYDNNSALNSKL

-1482 VNVIATADGS
+1482 VNIIATAEGS

-1513 ITTITYSDSKDYTFD
+1513 IATITYSDSKDYTFD

-1556 KVSPRVTVSY
+1556 KVAPQVTVSY
-1566 DNNSVENNNYYNQ
+1566 DNNSVENDNYYNQ

-1621 TTITYS
+1621 ATIAYS
-1627 DDAKYSFSFDYTDM
+1627 EDAKYSFSFDYTDM

-1648 VPTDEFYVD
+1648 VPIDEFYVD

-1665 DGVNYHSANKGD
+1665 DGVNYHSANNGD
-1677 VIGFTLTAT
+1677 VVGFTLTAT

-1698 LQEVELNGKNKDIT
+1698 LQKVELNGKNKDIT
-1712 HLYDADT
+1712 HLYEADT

-1751 TDSIVVADERG
+1751 TDSIVVADEKG

-1768 TVEFSVNRQGSI
+1768 TVEFSVNRQGSTFI
-1780 FAIDK
+1780 IDK
-1785 NTKSVVNKG
+1785 NTKSVVDKG
-1794 YVQKIENDVEITEIN
+1794 YIQKVENDVEITEIN

-1822 SGVNRELEENKD
+1822 SGANRELEENKD

-1884 PSYSKENIAKINFVV
+1884 PSYSKEDIAKISFVV
-1899 DRTCPKILLDNLESN
+1899 DRTCPKVLVDNLESN

-1936 LKIFLNGKLFKE
+1936 LQIFLNGKLFKE

-1955 NNRGQF
+1955 DNRGQF

-1986 DDKDNEKVEYKDFL
+1986 DDKGNEKVEYKDFL

-2011 NTVALAITVAV
+2011 NTVALVITVAV
-2022 ILLIAGAVTLI
+2022 ILLIAGAVALI

>member
-17 LTVLIMLSAVSSLFV
+17 LTLLILFSAVSSLFV
-32 ISANATTDEGKT
+32 ISANATTDDSKT
-44 TVYLMTDS
+44 TVYFMTDS

-72 EVVTTTEKDSKT
+72 EIVTTTKKDSKT

-97 DAIFTS
+97 GAIFTS
-103 ENSWKDDDDAY
+103 ENSWKDDDDVY

-175 LSKLSPVGTLKDYD
+175 LSKLSLEGTLKDYD

-224 LTLKAKDIAGNIE
+224 LTLKAKDIASNIE
-237 ECGNITVNLYDK
+237 ECGNITVNLYNK
-249 RNFVFNKLEDEQ
+249 ENFAFSNSKDEK

-273 SGFDHV
+273 SGFKDV
-279 VYTVECDENIAT
+279 DYTVECDENIAT

-302 QNADRDKN
+302 QNADRDNN

-322 VGGEN
+322 VDGEK

-337 RISRT
+337 RISRA
-342 DWAFEEGK
+342 DWTFEEGK

-355 FGQKYSIELPD
+355 FGQKHTIKLPVD
-366 KEEKNVSYSVDNAS
+366 NETNVSYSVDDDS
-380 KNFVTI
+380 SEFVTI
-386 KGNELTFTKYTSK
+386 EDKELTFTKYTSK
-399 SVTVNVKFNGDD
+399 SVTVNVTFNGDD
-411 FYKEKTATYTVN
+411 FYKAKTATYKVN
-423 CILGSLDNIVGYLT
+423 CILGSLDKIGGYLT
-437 IESKGKVKDN
+437 IKPEDKVKDN
-447 DYNKNDYNKDVT
+447 DYNKDVT
-459 ISGEDGCKIAKVDKF
+459 IFGKGGCKIAKVDKF

-481 IVWKKSISLN
+481 IVWEDSITLN

-501 KKSDGVIY
+501 KDSEGVIY

-538 LLTTNIDFTNFI
+538 LLTTNIEFTNFI

-564 AKDNDDSNFTSGLNS
+564 AKDDDDSNFTSGLNS

-611 EYYFVSATLNKKS
+611 EYYLVSAPLNKKS

-658 ANDQDLYKKVGY
+658 ANDQDLYKKIGY

-680 DIVDKGDLQSG
+680 DIADKGDLQSG
-691 VKSVKFTAKDKNDDE
+691 VKSVKFTAKDKNNQE
-706 IKIDNNY
+706 IEIDNNV
-713 ITSEFESGLTFTIPI
+713 ITSEFENGLTVTIPI
-728 KNFKNLGIQEISYEV
+728 KNLGAQVISYEV
-743 TVTDNCGNQ
+743 TVTDICGNK
-752 KTKVGTVKVC
+752 KTKVGTAEVC
-762 SDSKFK
+762 SVSKFK
-768 IDIDGY
+768 IDLDDY

-784 KGTADCTVTYITA
+784 KGTADCTVTYITT

-802 DSPKTSDIL
+802 DSTTITSKLKNLFADEYKDISVNDTL
-811 RDLIGNKCSGLYANG
+811 
-826 TVDGQIEWEKDT
+826 EWVSDK
-838 NNNGCYTAKVILTS
+838 NGCYTAKVTLTS
-852 NKDYSYEM
+852 GDNEYNLGLLKDS
-860 EELEKVTTKSNLP
+860 TANSNLP
-873 TNLVFDKTAPQVK
+873 TNLVFDKTAPQV
-886 VSYDNNI
+886 
-893 AKNENYFNKER
+893 
-904 IATVTVDD
+904 
-912 KNFEGTDNM
+912 
-921 VTVTKNDKTTDAP
+921 
-934 KINWTGNK
+934 
-942 GTVTFDSD
+942 
-950 GEYTFNID
+950 
-958 TEKLMDKSGNKVSQ
+958 
-972 VTYDESL
+972 
-979 VAKNKF
+979 
-985 VIDTAAPQV
+985 
-994 EVSYENNDAKNDSYF
+994 EVFYENNDAKNDSYF

-1032 VTKNGSTI
+1032 VTKNGKTTDA
-1040 GVPKISWI
+1040 PKINWT

-1056 NSDGVYTFGINTA
+1056 NSDGVYTFDINTTLLMDKA
-1069 LLMDKAGNRVS
+1069 GNRVSQVTYDESSVAKNKFVIDTAAPQVEVFYENNDAKNDSYFNKSRKATVTVTDVNFEGAENMVTVTKNGKTTDAPKINWTGNKGTVTFNSDGVYTFDINTTLLMDKAGNRVS

-1101 QVTIAYNNNNV
+1101 QVTIAYDNNNV

-1119 KSRKATVTVTDTN
+1119 NSRKATVTVTDTN

-1143 ATDKGNKEVTAPTI
+1143 ATDKDNKKVTAPTI

-1172 YYTVSIDKSEFV
+1172 YYTVNIDKAEFV

-1192 VSTEGQK
+1192 VSTKGQK

-1217 KDTAGNTVGK
+1217 KDTAGNKVGK
-1227 EKDKFSSNISFKR
+1227 EKDKFSSNISFKN

-1262 VAKYY
+1262 VTKYY

-1312 NTRYI
+1312 NTKYI

-1336 SIKLDTT
+1336 NIKLDII

-1356 YNGNV
+1356 YNGDV

-1395 QSGKLTSLSGK
+1395 QSGKLKSLSGK

-1416 NNVTL
+1416 NNVILT
-1421 IVKASDNAGNESQSV
+1421 VKASDNAGNESQSV

-1450 SYDNNSALNNKL
+1450 SYDNNSALNSKL

-1513 ITTITYSDSKDYTFD
+1513 IATITYSDSKDYTFD

-1556 KVSPRVTVSY
+1556 KVAPQVTVSY
-1566 DNNSVENNNYYNQ
+1566 DNNSVENDNYYNQ

-1621 TTITYS
+1621 ATIAYS
-1627 DDAKYSFSFDYTDM
+1627 EDAKYSFSFDYTDM

-1648 VPTDEFYVD
+1648 VPIDEFYVD

-1665 DGVNYHSANKGD
+1665 DGVNYHSANNGD
-1677 VIGFTLTAT
+1677 VVGFTLTAT

-1698 LQEVELNGKNKDIT
+1698 LQKVELNGKNKDIT
-1712 HLYDADT
+1712 HLYEADT

-1751 TDSIVVADERG
+1751 TDSIVVADEKG

-1768 TVEFSVNRQGSI
+1768 TVEFSVNRQGSTFI
-1780 FAIDK
+1780 IDK
-1785 NTKSVVNKG
+1785 NTKSVVDKG
-1794 YVQKIENDVEITEIN
+1794 YIQKVENDVEITEIN

-1822 SGVNRELEENKD
+1822 SGANRELEENKD

-1884 PSYSKENIAKINFVV
+1884 PSYSKEDIAKISFVV
-1899 DRTCPKILLDNLESN
+1899 DRTCPKVLVDNLESN

-1936 LKIFLNGKLFKE
+1936 LQIFLNGKLFKE

-1955 NNRGQF
+1955 DNRGQF

-1986 DDKDNEKVEYKDFL
+1986 DDKGNEKVEYKDFL

-2011 NTVALAITVAV
+2011 NTVALVITVAV
-2022 ILLIAGAVTLI
+2022 ILLIAGAVALI

>member
-17 LTVLIMLSAVSSLFV
+17 LTVLILFSAVSSLFV
-32 ISANATTDEGKT
+32 ISANATTDDSKT

-97 DAIFTS
+97 GAIFTS

-237 ECGNITVNLYDK
+237 ECGNITVNLYNK
-249 RNFVFNKLEDEQ
+249 KNFAFSNLKDEQ
-261 DYNPNGIDIQTI
+261 DYNPNGIDIQKI
-273 SGFDHV
+273 EGFGDV
-279 VYTVECDENIAT
+279 TYTVDCDVKYAEIV
-291 IDNGKL
+291 NGKL
-297 IIKNS
+297 KVYRGREADKANEIVGLYRI
-302 QNADRDKN
+302 NAEKTIGGKKLTAHYDMIVKTADK
-310 IAGVYKIVAKTT
+310 
-322 VGGEN
+322 
-327 LSASYELTVK
+327 
-337 RISRT
+337 
-342 DWAFEEGK
+342 DWSFEEGK
-350 NENVN
+350 NENVK

-386 KGNELTFTKYTSK
+386 KDNELTFTKYTSK

-423 CILGSLDNIVGYLT
+423 CILDSLDTIGEYLN
-437 IESKGKVKDN
+437 IESEGKVKDN

-459 ISGEDGCKIAKVDKF
+459 ISGVNGCKIAKVDKF
-474 DSIVVSN
+474 DTIVVSN
-481 IVWKKSISLN
+481 IVWRNSITLN

-501 KKSDGVIY
+501 KDSKGVIRK
-509 TYTSDIRI
+509 YTSDIRI

-538 LLTTNIDFTNFI
+538 LLTTNVDFTNFI

-564 AKDNDDSNFTSGLNS
+564 AEDNDSNFTSDLKS

-586 PNDITTPLTREDL
+586 PNDITIPLTREKL
-599 ETKDWEDTNKQD
+599 ESIESNDWKDTNIQD
-611 EYYFVSATLNKKS
+611 GYYLVSATLNKKS

-706 IKIDNNY
+706 IKIDNIF

-752 KTKVGTVKVC
+752 KTKVGTAKVC

-768 IDIDGY
+768 IDLDCY

-784 KGTADCTVTYITA
+784 KGTADCTVTYITT

-802 DSPKTSDIL
+802 DSTTITSELKNLFADEYKDISVNDTL
-811 RDLIGNKCSGLYANG
+811 
-826 TVDGQIEWEKDT
+826 EWVSDK
-838 NNNGCYTAKVILTS
+838 NGCYTAKVTLTS
-852 NKDYSYEM
+852 GDNEYNLGLLKDS
-860 EELEKVTTKSNLP
+860 TANSNLP
-873 TNLVFDKTAPQVK
+873 TNLVFDKT
-886 VSYDNNI
+886 
-893 AKNENYFNKER
+893 
-904 IATVTVDD
+904 
-912 KNFEGTDNM
+912 
-921 VTVTKNDKTTDAP
+921 
-934 KINWTGNK
+934 
-942 GTVTFDSD
+942 
-950 GEYTFNID
+950 
-958 TEKLMDKSGNKVSQ
+958 
-972 VTYDESL
+972 
-979 VAKNKF
+979 
-985 VIDTAAPQV
+985 APQV

-1032 VTKNGSTI
+1032 VTKNGSTN

-1056 NSDGVYTFGINTA
+1056 NSDGVYTFGINTT

-1143 ATDKGNKEVTAPTI
+1143 ATDKDNKEVTAPTI

-1172 YYTVSIDKSEFV
+1172 YYTVSIDKAEFV

-1227 EKDKFSSNISFKR
+1227 EKDKFSSNISFKS
-1240 YTNKKSYATVT
+1240 YTNKKSYVTVT

-1312 NTRYI
+1312 NTKYI

-1356 YNGNV
+1356 YNGDV

-1498 SWTTNGQADTDSYEH
+1498 SWITNGQADTDSYEH
-1513 ITTITYSDSKDYTFD
+1513 ITTITYSGSKDYTFD

-1542 NYGTSVAPRDFTVD
+1542 NYGTSVAPRNFTVD
-1556 KVSPRVTVSY
+1556 KVSPQVTVSY

-1592 NAGDVVCNVTST
+1592 NVGDVVCNVTST

-1621 TTITYS
+1621 ATITYS

-1698 LQEVELNGKNKDIT
+1698 LQKVELNGKNKDIT

-1719 SNGNEM
+1719 SNDNEM

-1768 TVEFSVNRQGSI
+1768 TVEFSVNRQGST

-1794 YVQKIENDVEITEIN
+1794 YVQKVENDVEITEIN

-1899 DRTCPKILLDNLESN
+1899 DRTCPKILVDNLESN

-1955 NNRGQF
+1955 DNRGQF

-2011 NTVALAITVAV
+2011 NTVALVITVAV

>member
-17 LTVLIMLSAVSSLFV
+17 LTVLILFSAVSSLFV
-32 ISANATTDEGKT
+32 ISANATTDDSKT

-97 DAIFTS
+97 GAIFTS

-355 FGQKYSIELPD
+355 FGQKHTIQLPVD
-366 KEEKNVSYSVDNAS
+366 NETNVSYSVDNAS

-386 KGNELTFTKYTSK
+386 KDNELTFTKYTSK

-423 CILGSLDNIVGYLT
+423 CILDSLDTIGEYLT
-437 IESKGKVKDN
+437 IESEGKVKDN

-459 ISGEDGCKIAKVDKF
+459 ISGVNGCKIAKVDKF
-474 DSIVVSN
+474 DTIVVSN
-481 IVWKKSISLN
+481 IVWGNSITLN

-501 KKSDGVIY
+501 KDSEGVIY
-509 TYTSDIRI
+509 KYTSDIRI

-523 GEIKLFEGS
+523 GEIKLFEDS

-538 LLTTNIDFTNFI
+538 LLTTNVDFTNFI
-550 QTIDK
+550 QTINK
-555 DSNVPLCVT
+555 ESNVPLCVT
-564 AKDNDDSNFTSGLNS
+564 AEDNDSNFTSDLKS

-586 PNDITTPLTREDL
+586 PNDITIPLTREKL
-599 ETKDWEDTNKQD
+599 ESIESNDWKDTNKQD
-611 EYYFVSATLNKKS
+611 GYYLVSATLNKKS

-706 IKIDNNY
+706 IKIDNNF

-743 TVTDNCGNQ
+743 TVTDNCGNP
-752 KTKVGTVKVC
+752 KTKVGTAKVC

-768 IDIDGY
+768 IDLDGY

-784 KGTADCTVTYITA
+784 KSTADCTVTYITT

-802 DSPKTSDIL
+802 DSTTITSELKNLFADEYKDISVNDTL
-811 RDLIGNKCSGLYANG
+811 
-826 TVDGQIEWEKDT
+826 EWVSDK
-838 NNNGCYTAKVILTS
+838 NGCYTAKVTLTS
-852 NKDYSYEM
+852 GDNEYNLGLLKDS
-860 EELEKVTTKSNLP
+860 TANSNLP
-873 TNLVFDKTAPQVK
+873 DTLVFDKTAPQVE
-886 VSYDNNI
+886 VSYENND
-893 AKNENYFNKER
+893 AKNDSYFNKSR
-904 IATVTVDD
+904 KATVTVTDV
-912 KNFEGTDNM
+912 NFEGAENM
-921 VTVTKNDKTTDAP
+921 VTVTKNGKTTDAP
-934 KINWTGNK
+934 KISWTGNK
-942 GTVTFDSD
+942 GTVTFNSD

-979 VAKNKF
+979 VATNKF
-985 VIDTAAPQV
+985 VIDKTAPQV

-1056 NSDGVYTFGINTA
+1056 NSDGVYTFGINTT

-1132 FKGSAKMVAVK
+1132 FKGLAKMVAVK
-1143 ATDKGNKEVTAPTI
+1143 ATDKDNKEVTAPTI

-1172 YYTVSIDKSEFV
+1172 YYTVSIDKAEFV

-1192 VSTEGQK
+1192 VFTEGQK

-1227 EKDKFSSNISFKR
+1227 EKDKFSSNISFKN

-1267 VSEKPVSLSTLKAL
+1267 VSEKTVSLSTLKAL

-1312 NTRYI
+1312 NTKYI

-1356 YNGNV
+1356 YNGDV

-1542 NYGTSVAPRDFTVD
+1542 NYGTSVAPRNFTVD
-1556 KVSPRVTVSY
+1556 KVSPHVTVSY

-1579 DRTATITVNEHNF
+1579 DRIATITVNEHNF

-1621 TTITYS
+1621 ATIAYS
-1627 DDAKYSFSFDYTDM
+1627 EDAKYSFSFDYTDM

-1698 LQEVELNGKNKDIT
+1698 LQKVELNGKNKDIT

-1768 TVEFSVNRQGSI
+1768 TVEFSVNRQGST

-1794 YVQKIENDVEITEIN
+1794 YVQKVENDVEITEIN

-1873 AGNTSFNDTKN
+1873 AGNISFNDTKN
-1884 PSYSKENIAKINFVV
+1884 PSYSKENIAKIDFVV
-1899 DRTCPKILLDNLESN
+1899 DRTCPKILVDNLESN

-2011 NTVALAITVAV
+2011 NTVALVITVAV

-2033 IVKKKRNK
+2033 IVKKKKK

>member
-97 DAIFTS
+97 GAIFTS

-237 ECGNITVNLYDK
+237 ECGNITVNLYNK
-249 RNFVFNKLEDEQ
+249 KNFTFSNLKDEQ
-261 DYNPNGIDIQTI
+261 DYNPNGIDIQKI
-273 SGFDHV
+273 DGFGDV
-279 VYTVECDENIAT
+279 TYTVDCDVKYAEIV
-291 IDNGKL
+291 NGKL
-297 IIKNS
+297 K
-302 QNADRDKN
+302 
-310 IAGVYKIVAKTT
+310 VYKGREADKANEIVGLYRINAETTIGGKKLTAHYDMIVKT
-322 VGGEN
+322 
-327 LSASYELTVK
+327 ADK
-337 RISRT
+337 
-342 DWAFEEGK
+342 DWSFEEGK

-423 CILGSLDNIVGYLT
+423 CISGSLDNIVGYLT
-437 IESKGKVKDN
+437 IESEGKVKDN

-459 ISGEDGCKIAKVDKF
+459 ISGVNGCKIAKVDKF
-474 DSIVVSN
+474 DSIVVSD
-481 IVWKKSISLN
+481 IVWGNSIKLN
-491 ENIENPKFLV
+491 KNIENPKFLV
-501 KKSDGVIY
+501 KDSKGVIRK
-509 TYTSDIRI
+509 YTSDIRI

-538 LLTTNIDFTNFI
+538 LLTTNVDFTNFI
-550 QTIDK
+550 QTINK
-555 DSNVPLCVT
+555 ESNMPLCVT
-564 AKDNDDSNFTSGLNS
+564 AEDNDSNFTSDLKS

-586 PNDITTPLTREDL
+586 PNDITIPLTREKL
-599 ETKDWEDTNKQD
+599 ESIESNDWKDTNIQD
-611 EYYFVSATLNKKS
+611 GYYLVSATLNKKS

-658 ANDQDLYKKVGY
+658 ANDQDLYEKFGY

-680 DIVDKGDLQSG
+680 DITDKGDLQSG

-706 IKIDNNY
+706 IKIDNNF

-752 KTKVGTVKVC
+752 KTKVGTAKVC

-768 IDIDGY
+768 IDLDGY

-784 KGTADCTVTYITA
+784 KGTADCTVTYITT
-797 GEKDI
+797 GENDI
-802 DSPKTSDIL
+802 DSTTITSEFKNLFADEYKDISVNDTL
-811 RDLIGNKCSGLYANG
+811 
-826 TVDGQIEWEKDT
+826 EWVSDK
-838 NNNGCYTAKVILTS
+838 NGCYTAKVTLTS
-852 NKDYSYEM
+852 GDNEYNLGLLKDS
-860 EELEKVTTKSNLP
+860 TANSNLP
-873 TNLVFDKTAPQVK
+873 DKLVFDTIAPQITVSYNDKNDVHNEKYFSKKRKAEIK
-886 VSYDNNI
+886 VEEKNFDPDRVRVDIKANGNDYSVSLNWKTDDQLTYYTEVTFKNENDYTNYSFGISCIDKSENKNEPVYYGESVAPTEFVLDNENPVIDIRYDNNMVKNQKYYNQDRTATITIKEHNFNTNGVECTVKSSSI
-893 AKNENYFNKER
+893 APALSSWSHNGDEHTAKIIFNK
-904 IATVTVDD
+904 
-912 KNFEGTDNM
+912 
-921 VTVTKNDKTTDAP
+921 
-934 KINWTGNK
+934 
-942 GTVTFDSD
+942 D
-950 GEYTFNID
+950 GEYNFEFNFTD
-958 TEKLMDKSGNKVSQ
+958 LSGRKG
-972 VTYDESL
+972 
-979 VAKNKF
+979 K
-985 VIDTAAPQV
+985 
-994 EVSYENNDAKNDSYF
+994 ENNYSF
-1009 NKSRKA
+1009 I
-1015 TVTVTDVNFE
+1015 V
-1025 GAENMVT
+1025 
-1032 VTKNGSTI
+1032 
-1040 GVPKISWI
+1040 
-1048 GNKGTVTF
+1048 
-1056 NSDGVYTFGINTA
+1056 
-1069 LLMDKAGNRVS
+1069 
-1080 QVTYDESSVAT
+1080 
-1091 NKFVIDKTAP
+1091 DKTAP

-1119 KSRKATVTVTDTN
+1119 KSRKATVTVTDIN

-1143 ATDKGNKEVTAPTI
+1143 ATDKDNKKVTAPTI

-1172 YYTVSIDKSEFV
+1172 YYIVSVDKAEFV

-1205 IDGTVPTAKVVV
+1205 IDGTEPTVKVVV

-1227 EKDKFSSNISFKR
+1227 EKDKFSSNISFKN

-1312 NTRYI
+1312 NTKYI

-1356 YNGNV
+1356 YNGDV

-1542 NYGTSVAPRDFTVD
+1542 NYGTSVAPKDFTVD
-1556 KVSPRVTVSY
+1556 KVSPQVTVSY

-1621 TTITYS
+1621 ATIAYS
-1627 DDAKYSFSFDYTDM
+1627 DDAKYSFSFDYKDM

-1665 DGVNYHSANKGD
+1665 DGVNYHSANNGD
-1677 VIGFTLTAT
+1677 VVGFTLTAT

-1698 LQEVELNGKNKDIT
+1698 LQKVEFNGKNKDIT

-1768 TVEFSVNRQGSI
+1768 TVEFSVNRQGST

-1794 YVQKIENDVEITEIN
+1794 YVQKVENDVEITEIN

-1899 DRTCPKILLDNLESN
+1899 DRTCPKILVDNLESN

-1955 NNRGQF
+1955 DNRGQF

-2011 NTVALAITVAV
+2011 NTVALVITVAV

>member
-17 LTVLIMLSAVSSLFV
+17 LTLLILFSAVSSLFV
-32 ISANATTDEGKT
+32 ISANATTDDSKT

-52 TQSPIYM
+52 KQSPIYM

-72 EVVTTTEKDSKT
+72 EIVTTTEKDSKT

-97 DAIFTS
+97 GAIFTS
-103 ENSWKDDDDAY
+103 ENSWKDDDDVY

-175 LSKLSPVGTLKDYD
+175 LSKLSLEGTLKDYD

-237 ECGNITVNLYDK
+237 ECGNITVNLYNDNEFK
-249 RNFVFNKLEDEQ
+249 FEHTFDTKA
-261 DYNPNGIDIQTI
+261 YNANGIEIQKI
-273 SGFDHV
+273 EGFGDV
-279 VYTVECDENIAT
+279 TYTVDCDVKYAEIV
-291 IDNGKL
+291 DGKL
-297 IIKNS
+297 K
-302 QNADRDKN
+302 
-310 IAGVYKIVAKTT
+310 VYKGREADKANEIVGLYRINAEKTI
-322 VGGEN
+322 GGKK
-327 LSASYELTVK
+327 LTAHYDMIVK
-337 RISRT
+337 T
-342 DWAFEEGK
+342 ADKDWSFEEGK

-355 FGQKYSIELPD
+355 FGQKHTIQLPVD
-366 KEEKNVSYSVDNAS
+366 NETNVSYSVDNAS

-386 KGNELTFTKYTSK
+386 EGNELTFTKYTSK

-423 CILGSLDNIVGYLT
+423 CILGSLDNIEGYLT
-437 IESKGKVKDN
+437 IESEGKVKD
-447 DYNKNDYNKDVT
+447 NDYNKDVT
-459 ISGEDGCKIAKVDKF
+459 ISGEDGCEIAKVDKF

-481 IVWKKSISLN
+481 IVWEKSISLN

-509 TYTSDIRI
+509 KYTSDIRI

-538 LLTTNIDFTNFI
+538 LLKTNIDFTNFI

-564 AKDNDDSNFTSGLNS
+564 AKDDDDSNFTSGLNS

-611 EYYFVSATLNKKS
+611 EYYLVSAPLNKKS

-658 ANDQDLYKKVGY
+658 ANDQDLYKKIGY

-680 DIVDKGDLQSG
+680 DIADKGDLQSG
-691 VKSVKFTAKDKNDDE
+691 VKSVKFTAKDKNNQE
-706 IKIDNNY
+706 IEIDNNF
-713 ITSEFESGLTFTIPI
+713 ITSEFENGLTVTIPI
-728 KNFKNLGIQEISYEV
+728 KNLGAQVISYEV
-743 TVTDNCGNQ
+743 TVTDICGNQ
-752 KTKVGTVKVC
+752 KTKVGTAEVC
-762 SDSKFK
+762 SVSKFK
-768 IDIDGY
+768 IDLDDY

-784 KGTADCTVTYITA
+784 KGTADCTVTYITT

-802 DSPKTSDIL
+802 DSTTITSELKNLFADEYKDISVNDTL
-811 RDLIGNKCSGLYANG
+811 
-826 TVDGQIEWEKDT
+826 EWVSDK
-838 NNNGCYTAKVILTS
+838 NGCYTAKVTLTS
-852 NKDYSYEM
+852 DDNEYNLGL
-860 EELEKVTTKSNLP
+860 LEGSIASSNLP
-873 TNLVFDKTAPQVK
+873 DTLVFDTTAPKITVSYNDKNDVHNEKYFSKKRKAEIK
-886 VSYDNNI
+886 VEEKNFDPDRVRVDIKANGNDYSVSLNWKTDNQLTYYTEVTFKNENDYTNYSFGISCIDKSENKNEPVYYGESVAPTEFVLDNENPVIDIRYDNNMVKNQKYYNQDRTATITIKEHNFNTNGVECTVKSSSI
-893 AKNENYFNKER
+893 APTLSSWTHNGDEHTAKIIFNK
-904 IATVTVDD
+904 
-912 KNFEGTDNM
+912 
-921 VTVTKNDKTTDAP
+921 
-934 KINWTGNK
+934 
-942 GTVTFDSD
+942 D
-950 GEYTFNID
+950 GEYNFEFNFTD
-958 TEKLMDKSGNKVSQ
+958 LSGRKG
-972 VTYDESL
+972 
-979 VAKNKF
+979 K
-985 VIDTAAPQV
+985 
-994 EVSYENNDAKNDSYF
+994 ENNYY
-1009 NKSRKA
+1009 
-1015 TVTVTDVNFE
+1015 
-1025 GAENMVT
+1025 
-1032 VTKNGSTI
+1032 TKFI
-1040 GVPKISWI
+1040 V
-1048 GNKGTVTF
+1048 
-1056 NSDGVYTFGINTA
+1056 
-1069 LLMDKAGNRVS
+1069 
-1080 QVTYDESSVAT
+1080 
-1091 NKFVIDKTAP
+1091 DKTAP
-1101 QVTIAYNNNNV
+1101 QVTIAYDNNNV

-1119 KSRKATVTVTDTN
+1119 NSRKATVTVTDTN

-1143 ATDKGNKEVTAPTI
+1143 ATDKDNKKVTAPTI

-1172 YYTVSIDKSEFV
+1172 YYTVSIDKAEFV

-1192 VSTEGQK
+1192 VSTKGQK

-1227 EKDKFSSNISFKR
+1227 EKDKFSSNISFKN

-1312 NTRYI
+1312 NTKYI

-1336 SIKLDTT
+1336 NIKLDII

-1356 YNGNV
+1356 YNGDV

-1395 QSGKLTSLSGK
+1395 QSGKLKRLSGK

-1416 NNVTL
+1416 NNVILT
-1421 IVKASDNAGNESQSV
+1421 VKASDNAGNESQSV

-1450 SYDNNSALNNKL
+1450 SYDNNSALNSKL

-1482 VNVIATADGS
+1482 VNIIATADGS

-1498 SWTTNGQADTDSYEH
+1498 SWTTNGQVDTDSYEH
-1513 ITTITYSDSKDYTFD
+1513 IATITYSDSKDYTFD

-1556 KVSPRVTVSY
+1556 KVAPQVTVSY
-1566 DNNSVENNNYYNQ
+1566 DNNSVENDNYYNQ

-1621 TTITYS
+1621 ATIAYS
-1627 DDAKYSFSFDYTDM
+1627 EDAKYSFSFDYTDM

-1648 VPTDEFYVD
+1648 VPIDEFYVD

-1665 DGVNYHSANKGD
+1665 DGVNYHSANNGD
-1677 VIGFTLTAT
+1677 VVGFTLTAT

-1698 LQEVELNGKNKDIT
+1698 LQKVELNGKNKDIT
-1712 HLYDADT
+1712 HLYEADT

-1751 TDSIVVADERG
+1751 TDSIVVADEKG

-1768 TVEFSVNRQGSI
+1768 TVEFSVNRQGST
-1780 FAIDK
+1780 FTIDK
-1785 NTKSVVNKG
+1785 NTKLVVDKG
-1794 YVQKIENDVEITEIN
+1794 YIQKVENDVEITEIN

-1822 SGVNRELEENKD
+1822 SGANRELEENKD
-1834 YTVKENFSD
+1834 YIVKENFSD

-1884 PSYSKENIAKINFVV
+1884 PSYSKEDIAKISFVV
-1899 DRTCPKILLDNLESN
+1899 DRTCPKVLVDNLESN

-1936 LKIFLNGKLFKE
+1936 LQIFLNGKLFKE

-1955 NNRGQF
+1955 ENRGQF

-1986 DDKDNEKVEYKDFL
+1986 DDKGNEKVEYKDFL

-2011 NTVALAITVAV
+2011 NTVALVITVAV
-2022 ILLIAGAVTLI
+2022 ILLIAGAVALI

>member
-17 LTVLIMLSAVSSLFV
+17 LTVLILFSAVSSLFV
-32 ISANATTDEGKT
+32 ISANATTDDSKT

-52 TQSPIYM
+52 TQLPIYM

-97 DAIFTS
+97 GAIFTS

-355 FGQKYSIELPD
+355 FGQKHTIKLPVD
-366 KEEKNVSYSVDNAS
+366 NETNVSYSVDNAS

-437 IESKGKVKDN
+437 IESEGKVKDN

-459 ISGEDGCKIAKVDKF
+459 ISGVNGCKIAKVDDF
-474 DSIVVSN
+474 DSIDVSHLED
-481 IVWKKSISLN
+481 SIKLN

-501 KKSDGVIY
+501 KDSEGVIY
-509 TYTSDIRI
+509 KYTSDIRI

-564 AKDNDDSNFTSGLNS
+564 AEDNDSNFTSDLKS

-586 PNDITTPLTREDL
+586 PNDITIPLTREKL
-599 ETKDWEDTNKQD
+599 ESIESNDWKDTNIQD
-611 EYYFVSATLNKKS
+611 GYYLVSATLNKKS

-706 IKIDNNY
+706 IKIDNNF

-743 TVTDNCGNQ
+743 TVTDNCGNP
-752 KTKVGTVKVC
+752 KTKVGTAKVC

-768 IDIDGY
+768 IDLDGY
-774 NDNTQTTVYK
+774 NDNTQTIVYK
-784 KGTADCTVTYITA
+784 KGTADCTVTYITT

-802 DSPKTSDIL
+802 DSTTITSELKNLFADEYFADEYKDISVNDTL
-811 RDLIGNKCSGLYANG
+811 
-826 TVDGQIEWEKDT
+826 EWVSDK
-838 NNNGCYTAKVILTS
+838 NGCYTAKVTLTS
-852 NKDYSYEM
+852 GDNEYNLGLLKDS
-860 EELEKVTTKSNLP
+860 TANSNLP
-873 TNLVFDKTAPQVK
+873 DTLVFDKT
-886 VSYDNNI
+886 
-893 AKNENYFNKER
+893 
-904 IATVTVDD
+904 
-912 KNFEGTDNM
+912 
-921 VTVTKNDKTTDAP
+921 
-934 KINWTGNK
+934 
-942 GTVTFDSD
+942 
-950 GEYTFNID
+950 
-958 TEKLMDKSGNKVSQ
+958 
-972 VTYDESL
+972 
-979 VAKNKF
+979 
-985 VIDTAAPQV
+985 APQV

-1009 NKSRKA
+1009 NKSRKATVTVTDVNFEGAENMVTVTKNGKTTDAPKISWTGNKGTVTFNSDGVYTFDINTTLLMDKAGNRVSQVTYDESSVATNKFVIDKTAPQVTIAYNNNNVLNNKFFGKSRKA

-1056 NSDGVYTFGINTA
+1056 NSDGVYTFGINTT

-1143 ATDKGNKEVTAPTI
+1143 ATDKDNKEVTAPTI
-1157 KWNGKVGTFNCSKDA
+1157 KWNGKVATFNCSKDA
-1172 YYTVSIDKSEFV
+1172 YYTVSVDKAEFV

-1227 EKDKFSSNISFKR
+1227 EKDKFSSNISFKN

-1291 SVYFTPDRQFVVYA
+1291 SVYFTPERQFVVYA

-1312 NTRYI
+1312 NTKYI

-1356 YNGNV
+1356 YNGDV

-1450 SYDNNSALNNKL
+1450 SYDNNSVLNNKL

-1498 SWTTNGQADTDSYEH
+1498 SWTTNGQANTDSYEH

-1556 KVSPRVTVSY
+1556 KVSPQVTVSY

-1621 TTITYS
+1621 ATIAYS
-1627 DDAKYSFSFDYTDM
+1627 EDAKYSFSFDYTDM

-1665 DGVNYHSANKGD
+1665 DGVNYHSANNGD
-1677 VIGFTLTAT
+1677 VVGFTLTAT

-1698 LQEVELNGKNKDIT
+1698 LQKVELNGKNKDIT

-1768 TVEFSVNRQGSI
+1768 TVEFSVNRQGST
-1780 FAIDK
+1780 FTIDK
-1785 NTKSVVNKG
+1785 NTKSVVDKG
-1794 YVQKIENDVEITEIN
+1794 YVQKVENNVEITEIN

-1822 SGVNRELEENKD
+1822 SGANRELEENKD

-1899 DRTCPKILLDNLESN
+1899 DRTCPKILVDNLESN

-1955 NNRGQF
+1955 DNRGQF

-2011 NTVALAITVAV
+2011 NTVALVITVAV

>member
-32 ISANATTDEGKT
+32 ISANATTDDSKT

-97 DAIFTS
+97 GAIFTS
-103 ENSWKDDDDAY
+103 ENSWKDDDDVY
-114 NESIKLSGDVKN
+114 NESIKLSDDVKN

-237 ECGNITVNLYDK
+237 ECGNITVNLYNK
-249 RNFVFNKLEDEQ
+249 KNFTFSNLKDEQ

-273 SGFDHV
+273 SGFDNI

-322 VGGEN
+322 VGREN

-355 FGQKYSIELPD
+355 FGQKYSIKLPVD
-366 KEEKNVSYSVDNAS
+366 NETNVSYSVDNAS

-386 KGNELTFTKYTSK
+386 KGNELTFEEYTSK
-399 SVTVNVKFNGDD
+399 SVTVNVTFNGDD

-423 CILGSLDNIVGYLT
+423 CILDNLNNIYRVLT
-437 IESKGKVKDN
+437 IKSEGKVKDN
-447 DYNKNDYNKDVT
+447 DYNKDVT
-459 ISGEDGCKIAKVDKF
+459 VYGVGGCEIAKVDDF
-474 DSIVVSN
+474 DSIVVGE
-481 IVWKKSISLN
+481 IVWENSITLN

-501 KKSDGVIY
+501 KDSEGVIY
-509 TYTSDIRI
+509 KYTSDIRI

-523 GEIKLFEGS
+523 GEIKLFEDS

-538 LLTTNIDFTNFI
+538 LLTTNVDFTNFI
-550 QTIDK
+550 QTINK

-564 AKDNDDSNFTSGLNS
+564 AEDNDSNFTSDLKS

-586 PNDITTPLTREDL
+586 PNDITIPLTREKL
-599 ETKDWEDTNKQD
+599 ESIESNDWKDTNKQD
-611 EYYFVSATLNKKS
+611 GYYLVSATLNKKS

-658 ANDQDLYKKVGY
+658 ANDQDLYEKFGY

-706 IKIDNNY
+706 IKIDNNF
-713 ITSEFESGLTFTIPI
+713 IISRFESGLTFTIPI

-752 KTKVGTVKVC
+752 KTKVGTAKVC

-768 IDIDGY
+768 IDLDGY

-784 KGTADCTVTYITA
+784 KGTADCTVTYITT

-802 DSPKTSDIL
+802 DSTTITSELKNLFADEYKDISVNDTL
-811 RDLIGNKCSGLYANG
+811 
-826 TVDGQIEWEKDT
+826 EWVSDK
-838 NNNGCYTAKVILTS
+838 NGCYTAKVTLTS
-852 NKDYSYEM
+852 DDNEYNLGLLKDS
-860 EELEKVTTKSNLP
+860 TANSNLP
-873 TNLVFDKTAPQVK
+873 TNLVFDKT
-886 VSYDNNI
+886 
-893 AKNENYFNKER
+893 
-904 IATVTVDD
+904 
-912 KNFEGTDNM
+912 
-921 VTVTKNDKTTDAP
+921 
-934 KINWTGNK
+934 
-942 GTVTFDSD
+942 
-950 GEYTFNID
+950 
-958 TEKLMDKSGNKVSQ
+958 
-972 VTYDESL
+972 
-979 VAKNKF
+979 
-985 VIDTAAPQV
+985 APQV

-1056 NSDGVYTFGINTA
+1056 NSDGVYTFGINTTLLMDKA
-1069 LLMDKAGNRVS
+1069 GNRVSQVTYDESSVATNKFVIDKTAPQVTIAYNNNNVLNNKFFGKSRKATVTVTDVNFEGAENMVTVTKNGSTIGVPKISWIGNKGTVTFNSDGVYTFGINTTLLMDKAGNRVS

-1143 ATDKGNKEVTAPTI
+1143 ATDKDNKEVTAPTI

-1172 YYTVSIDKSEFV
+1172 YYTVSIDKAEFV

-1192 VSTEGQK
+1192 VFTEGQK

-1227 EKDKFSSNISFKR
+1227 EKDKFSSNISFKN

-1312 NTRYI
+1312 NTKYI

-1356 YNGNV
+1356 YNGDV

-1542 NYGTSVAPRDFTVD
+1542 NYGTSVAPRNFTVD
-1556 KVSPRVTVSY
+1556 KVSPQVTVSY

-1621 TTITYS
+1621 ATITYS

-1665 DGVNYHSANKGD
+1665 DGVNYHSANNGD
-1677 VIGFTLTAT
+1677 VVGFTLTAT

-1698 LQEVELNGKNKDIT
+1698 LQKVELNGKNKDIT
-1712 HLYDADT
+1712 HLYEADT

-1751 TDSIVVADERG
+1751 TDSIVVADEKG

-1768 TVEFSVNRQGSI
+1768 TVEFSVNRQGST
-1780 FAIDK
+1780 FTIDK
-1785 NTKSVVNKG
+1785 NTKSVVDKG
-1794 YVQKIENDVEITEIN
+1794 YVQKVENNVEITEIN

-1822 SGVNRELEENKD
+1822 SGANRELEENKD

-1899 DRTCPKILLDNLESN
+1899 DRTCPKILVDNLESN

-1927 AEDENQLSK
+1927 TEDENQLSK

-1955 NNRGQF
+1955 DNRGQF

-2011 NTVALAITVAV
+2011 NTVALVITVAV

>member
-17 LTVLIMLSAVSSLFV
+17 LTVLILFSAVSSLFV
-32 ISANATTDEGKT
+32 ISANATTDDSKT

-72 EVVTTTEKDSKT
+72 EIVTTTEKESKT
-84 LSLWKFSVADKID
+84 LSIWKFSVADKID
-97 DAIFTS
+97 GAIFTS

-154 KATLTDST
+154 KATLIDST

-237 ECGNITVNLYDK
+237 ECGNITVNLYNK
-249 RNFVFNKLEDEQ
+249 KNFAFSNLKDEQ

-273 SGFDHV
+273 SGFDNI

-322 VGGEN
+322 VGREN

-355 FGQKYSIELPD
+355 FGQKYSIKLPVD
-366 KEEKNVSYSVDNAS
+366 NETNVSYSVDNAS

-386 KGNELTFTKYTSK
+386 KGNELTFEEYTSK
-399 SVTVNVKFNGDD
+399 SVTVNVTFNGDD

-423 CILGSLDNIVGYLT
+423 CILDNLNNIARVLT
-437 IESKGKVKDN
+437 IKSEGKVKDN
-447 DYNKNDYNKDVT
+447 DYNKDVT
-459 ISGEDGCKIAKVDKF
+459 VYGVGGCEIAKVDDF
-474 DSIVVSN
+474 DSIVVGE
-481 IVWKKSISLN
+481 IVWENRITLN

-501 KKSDGVIY
+501 KDSEGVIY
-509 TYTSDIRI
+509 KYTSDIRI

-538 LLTTNIDFTNFI
+538 LLTTNVDFTNFI
-550 QTIDK
+550 QTINK

-564 AKDNDDSNFTSGLNS
+564 AEDNDSNFTSDLKS

-586 PNDITTPLTREDL
+586 PNDITIPLTREKL
-599 ETKDWEDTNKQD
+599 ESIESNDWKDTNKQD
-611 EYYFVSATLNKKS
+611 GYYLVSATLNKKS

-658 ANDQDLYKKVGY
+658 ANDQDLYEKFGY

-680 DIVDKGDLQSG
+680 DIADKGDLQSG

-706 IKIDNNY
+706 IKIDNNF

-743 TVTDNCGNQ
+743 TVTDNCGNP
-752 KTKVGTVKVC
+752 KTKVGTAKVC

-768 IDIDGY
+768 IDLDGY

-784 KGTADCTVTYITA
+784 KGTADCTVTYITT

-802 DSPKTSDIL
+802 DSTTITSELKNLFADEYFADEYKDISVNDTL
-811 RDLIGNKCSGLYANG
+811 
-826 TVDGQIEWEKDT
+826 EWVSDK
-838 NNNGCYTAKVILTS
+838 NGCYTAKVTLTS
-852 NKDYSYEM
+852 GDNEYNLGLLKDS
-860 EELEKVTTKSNLP
+860 TANSNLP
-873 TNLVFDKTAPQVK
+873 DTLVFDKTAPQVE
-886 VSYDNNI
+886 VSYENND
-893 AKNENYFNKER
+893 AKNDSYFNKSR
-904 IATVTVDD
+904 KATVTVTDV
-912 KNFEGTDNM
+912 NFEGAENM
-921 VTVTKNDKTTDAP
+921 VTVTKNGKTTDAP
-934 KINWTGNK
+934 KISWTGNK
-942 GTVTFDSD
+942 GTVTFNSD

-979 VAKNKF
+979 VATNKF
-985 VIDTAAPQV
+985 VIDKTAPQV

-1056 NSDGVYTFGINTA
+1056 NSDGVYTFGINTT

-1132 FKGSAKMVAVK
+1132 FKGLAKMVAVK
-1143 ATDKGNKEVTAPTI
+1143 ATDKDNKEVTAPTI

-1172 YYTVSIDKSEFV
+1172 YYTVSVDKSEFV

-1192 VSTEGQK
+1192 VFTEGQK

-1227 EKDKFSSNISFKR
+1227 EKDKFSSNISFKN

-1267 VSEKPVSLSTLKAL
+1267 VSEKTVSLSTLKAL

-1312 NTRYI
+1312 NTKYI

-1356 YNGNV
+1356 YNGDV

-1542 NYGTSVAPRDFTVD
+1542 NYGTSVAPRNFTVD
-1556 KVSPRVTVSY
+1556 KVSPQVTVSY

-1579 DRTATITVNEHNF
+1579 DRIATITVNEHNF

-1621 TTITYS
+1621 ATIAYS
-1627 DDAKYSFSFDYTDM
+1627 EDAKYSFSFDYTDM

-1698 LQEVELNGKNKDIT
+1698 LQKVELNGKNKDIT

-1768 TVEFSVNRQGSI
+1768 TVEFSVNRQGST

-1794 YVQKIENDVEITEIN
+1794 YVQKVENDVEITEIN

-1873 AGNTSFNDTKN
+1873 AGNISFNDTKN
-1884 PSYSKENIAKINFVV
+1884 PSYSKENIAKIDFVV
-1899 DRTCPKILLDNLESN
+1899 DRTCPKILVDNLESN

-1955 NNRGQF
+1955 DNRGQF

-2011 NTVALAITVAV
+2011 NTVALVITVTV

>member
-17 LTVLIMLSAVSSLFV
+17 LTLLILFSAVSSLFV
-32 ISANATTDEGKT
+32 ISANATTDDSKT

-72 EVVTTTEKDSKT
+72 EIVTTTKKDSKT

-97 DAIFTS
+97 GAIFTS
-103 ENSWKDDDDAY
+103 ENSWKDDDDVY

-175 LSKLSPVGTLKDYD
+175 LSKLSLEGTLKDYD

-237 ECGNITVNLYDK
+237 ECGNITVNLYNDNEFK
-249 RNFVFNKLEDEQ
+249 FEHTFDTKA
-261 DYNPNGIDIQTI
+261 YNANGIEIQKI
-273 SGFDHV
+273 EGFGDV
-279 VYTVECDENIAT
+279 TYTVDCDVKYAEIV
-291 IDNGKL
+291 DGKL
-297 IIKNS
+297 K
-302 QNADRDKN
+302 
-310 IAGVYKIVAKTT
+310 VYKGREADKANEIVGLYRINAETTIGGKKLTAHYDMIVKT
-322 VGGEN
+322 
-327 LSASYELTVK
+327 ADK
-337 RISRT
+337 
-342 DWAFEEGK
+342 DWSFEEGK

-366 KEEKNVSYSVDNAS
+366 KEERNVSYSVDNAS

-386 KGNELTFTKYTSK
+386 EGNELTFTKYTSK

-423 CILGSLDNIVGYLT
+423 CILGSLDNIEGYLT
-437 IESKGKVKDN
+437 IESEGKVKVKDN
-447 DYNKNDYNKDVT
+447 DYNKDVT
-459 ISGEDGCKIAKVDKF
+459 IYGEDGCEIAKVDNF
-474 DSIVVSN
+474 DSIVVSE
-481 IVWKKSISLN
+481 IVWKDSITLN

-501 KKSDGVIY
+501 KDSEGVILK
-509 TYTSDIRI
+509 YTSDIRI

-538 LLTTNIDFTNFI
+538 LLTTNVDFTNFI
-550 QTIDK
+550 QTINK

-564 AKDNDDSNFTSGLNS
+564 AEDNDSNFTSDLKS

-586 PNDITTPLTREDL
+586 PNDITIPLTREKL
-599 ETKDWEDTNKQD
+599 ESIESNDWKDTNKQD
-611 EYYFVSATLNKKS
+611 GYYLVSATLNKKS

-658 ANDQDLYKKVGY
+658 ANDQDLYEKFGY

-752 KTKVGTVKVC
+752 KTKVGTAKVC

-768 IDIDGY
+768 IDLDGY

-784 KGTADCTVTYITA
+784 QSTADCTVTYITT

-802 DSPKTSDIL
+802 DSTTITSKLKNLFADEYKDISVNDTL
-811 RDLIGNKCSGLYANG
+811 
-826 TVDGQIEWEKDT
+826 EWVSDK
-838 NNNGCYTAKVILTS
+838 NGCYTAKVTLTS
-852 NKDYSYEM
+852 DDNEYNLGL
-860 EELEKVTTKSNLP
+860 LEGSIASSNLP
-873 TNLVFDKTAPQVK
+873 DTLVFDTTAPKITVSYNDKNDVHNEKYFSKKRKAKIK
-886 VSYDNNI
+886 VEEKNFDPDRVRVDIKANGNDYSVSLNWKTDNQLTYYTEVTFENENDYTNYSFGISCIDKSENKNEPVCYGESVAPTEFVLDNENPVIDIRYDNNMVKNQKYYNQDRTATITIKEHNFNTNGVECTVKSSSI
-893 AKNENYFNKER
+893 APTLSSWTHNGDEHTAKIIFNK
-904 IATVTVDD
+904 
-912 KNFEGTDNM
+912 
-921 VTVTKNDKTTDAP
+921 
-934 KINWTGNK
+934 
-942 GTVTFDSD
+942 D
-950 GEYTFNID
+950 GEYNFEFNFTD
-958 TEKLMDKSGNKVSQ
+958 LSGRKG
-972 VTYDESL
+972 
-979 VAKNKF
+979 K
-985 VIDTAAPQV
+985 
-994 EVSYENNDAKNDSYF
+994 ENNYY
-1009 NKSRKA
+1009 
-1015 TVTVTDVNFE
+1015 
-1025 GAENMVT
+1025 
-1032 VTKNGSTI
+1032 TKFI
-1040 GVPKISWI
+1040 V
-1048 GNKGTVTF
+1048 
-1056 NSDGVYTFGINTA
+1056 
-1069 LLMDKAGNRVS
+1069 
-1080 QVTYDESSVAT
+1080 
-1091 NKFVIDKTAP
+1091 DKTAP
-1101 QVTIAYNNNNV
+1101 QVTIAYDNNNV

-1119 KSRKATVTVTDTN
+1119 NSRKATVTVTDTN

-1143 ATDKGNKEVTAPTI
+1143 ATDKDNKEVTAPTI

-1172 YYTVSIDKSEFV
+1172 YYTVSIDKTEFV

-1192 VSTEGQK
+1192 VSTKGQK

-1227 EKDKFSSNISFKR
+1227 EKDKFSSNISFKN

-1312 NTRYI
+1312 NTKYI

-1336 SIKLDTT
+1336 NIKLDII

-1356 YNGNV
+1356 YNGDV

-1395 QSGKLTSLSGK
+1395 QSGKLKSLSGK

-1416 NNVTL
+1416 NNVILT
-1421 IVKASDNAGNESQSV
+1421 VKASDNAGNESQSV

-1450 SYDNNSALNNKL
+1450 SYDNNSALNSKL

-1482 VNVIATADGS
+1482 VNIIATADGS

-1498 SWTTNGQADTDSYEH
+1498 SWTTNGQVDTDSYEH
-1513 ITTITYSDSKDYTFD
+1513 IATITYSDSKDYTFD

-1556 KVSPRVTVSY
+1556 KVAPQVTVSY
-1566 DNNSVENNNYYNQ
+1566 DNNSVENDNYYNQ

-1621 TTITYS
+1621 ATIAYS
-1627 DDAKYSFSFDYTDM
+1627 EDAKYSFSFDYTDM

-1648 VPTDEFYVD
+1648 VPIDEFYVD

-1665 DGVNYHSANKGD
+1665 DGVNYHSANNGD
-1677 VIGFTLTAT
+1677 VVGFTLTAT

-1698 LQEVELNGKNKDIT
+1698 LQKVELNGKNKDIT
-1712 HLYDADT
+1712 HLYEADT

-1751 TDSIVVADERG
+1751 TDSIVVADEKG

-1768 TVEFSVNRQGSI
+1768 TVEFSVNRQGST
-1780 FAIDK
+1780 FTIDK
-1785 NTKSVVNKG
+1785 NTKSVVDKG
-1794 YVQKIENDVEITEIN
+1794 YIQKVENDVEITEIN

-1822 SGVNRELEENKD
+1822 SGANRELEENKD
-1834 YTVKENFSD
+1834 YIVKENFSD
-1843 TSWNTCKYIVKSSC
+1843 TSWNTSKYIVKSSC

-1884 PSYSKENIAKINFVV
+1884 PSYSKEDIAKISFVV
-1899 DRTCPKILLDNLESN
+1899 DRTCPKVLVDNLESN

-1936 LKIFLNGKLFKE
+1936 LQIFLNGKLFKE
-1948 YNQKQIS
+1948 YSQKQIS
-1955 NNRGQF
+1955 DNRGQF

-1986 DDKDNEKVEYKDFL
+1986 DDKGNEKVEYKDFL

-2011 NTVALAITVAV
+2011 NTVALVITVAV
-2022 ILLIAGAVTLI
+2022 ILLIAGAVALI
-2033 IVKKKRNK
+2033 TVKKKRNK

>member
-17 LTVLIMLSAVSSLFV
+17 LTLLILFSAVSSLFV
-32 ISANATTDEGKT
+32 ISANATTDDSKT
-44 TVYLMTDS
+44 TVYFMTDS

-72 EVVTTTEKDSKT
+72 EIVTTTKKDSKT

-97 DAIFTS
+97 GAIFTS
-103 ENSWKDDDDAY
+103 ENSWKDDDDVY

-175 LSKLSPVGTLKDYD
+175 LSKLSLEGTLKDYD

-237 ECGNITVNLYDK
+237 ECGNITVNLYNDNEFK
-249 RNFVFNKLEDEQ
+249 FEHTFDTKA
-261 DYNPNGIDIQTI
+261 YNANGIEIQKI
-273 SGFDHV
+273 EGFGDV
-279 VYTVECDENIAT
+279 TYTVDCDVKYAEIV
-291 IDNGKL
+291 DGKL
-297 IIKNS
+297 K
-302 QNADRDKN
+302 
-310 IAGVYKIVAKTT
+310 VYKGREADKANEIVGLYRINAETTIGGKKLTAHYDMIVKT
-322 VGGEN
+322 
-327 LSASYELTVK
+327 ADK
-337 RISRT
+337 
-342 DWAFEEGK
+342 DWSFEEGK

-366 KEEKNVSYSVDNAS
+366 KEERNVSYSVDNAS

-386 KGNELTFTKYTSK
+386 EGNELTFTKYTSK

-423 CILGSLDNIVGYLT
+423 CILGSLDNIGGYLT
-437 IESKGKVKDN
+437 IESEGKVKD
-447 DYNKNDYNKDVT
+447 KDYNKDVT
-459 ISGEDGCKIAKVDKF
+459 ISGKGGCKIAKVDNF
-474 DSIVVSN
+474 DSIVVSE
-481 IVWKKSISLN
+481 IVWKDSITLN

-501 KKSDGVIY
+501 KKSDGVILK
-509 TYTSDIRI
+509 YTSDIRI

-538 LLTTNIDFTNFI
+538 LLTTNIEFTNFI

-564 AKDNDDSNFTSGLNS
+564 AKDDDSNFTSGLNS

-611 EYYFVSATLNKKS
+611 EYYLVSAPLNKKS

-658 ANDQDLYKKVGY
+658 ANDQDLYKKIGY

-680 DIVDKGDLQSG
+680 DIADKGDLQSG
-691 VKSVKFTAKDKNDDE
+691 VKSVKFTAKDKNNQE
-706 IKIDNNY
+706 IEIDNNF
-713 ITSEFESGLTFTIPI
+713 ITSEFENGLTVTIPI
-728 KNFKNLGIQEISYEV
+728 KNLGAQVISYEV
-743 TVTDNCGNQ
+743 TVTDICGNQ
-752 KTKVGTVKVC
+752 KTKVGTAEVC
-762 SDSKFK
+762 SVSKFK
-768 IDIDGY
+768 IDLDDY

-784 KGTADCTVTYITA
+784 KGTADCTVTYITT

-802 DSPKTSDIL
+802 DSTTITSKLKNLFADEYKDISVNDTL
-811 RDLIGNKCSGLYANG
+811 
-826 TVDGQIEWEKDT
+826 EWVSDK
-838 NNNGCYTAKVILTS
+838 NGCYTAKVTLTS
-852 NKDYSYEM
+852 DDNEYNLGL
-860 EELEKVTTKSNLP
+860 LEGSIASSNLP
-873 TNLVFDKTAPQVK
+873 DTLVFDTTAPKITVSYNDKNDVHNEKYFSKKRKAKIK
-886 VSYDNNI
+886 VEEKNFDPDRVRVDIKANGNDYSVSLNWKTDNQLTYYTEVTFKNENDYTNYSFGISCIDKSENKNEPVCYGESVAPTEFVLDNENPVIDIRYDNNMVKNQKYYNQDRTATITIKEHNFNTNGVECTVKSSSI
-893 AKNENYFNKER
+893 APTLSSWTHNGDEHTAKIIFNK
-904 IATVTVDD
+904 
-912 KNFEGTDNM
+912 
-921 VTVTKNDKTTDAP
+921 
-934 KINWTGNK
+934 
-942 GTVTFDSD
+942 D
-950 GEYTFNID
+950 GEYNFEFNFTD
-958 TEKLMDKSGNKVSQ
+958 LSGRKG
-972 VTYDESL
+972 
-979 VAKNKF
+979 K
-985 VIDTAAPQV
+985 
-994 EVSYENNDAKNDSYF
+994 ENNYY
-1009 NKSRKA
+1009 
-1015 TVTVTDVNFE
+1015 
-1025 GAENMVT
+1025 
-1032 VTKNGSTI
+1032 TKFI
-1040 GVPKISWI
+1040 V
-1048 GNKGTVTF
+1048 
-1056 NSDGVYTFGINTA
+1056 
-1069 LLMDKAGNRVS
+1069 
-1080 QVTYDESSVAT
+1080 
-1091 NKFVIDKTAP
+1091 DKTAP
-1101 QVTIAYNNNNV
+1101 QVTIAYDNNNV

-1119 KSRKATVTVTDTN
+1119 NSRKATVTVTDTN

-1143 ATDKGNKEVTAPTI
+1143 ATDKDNKKVTAPTI

-1172 YYTVSIDKSEFV
+1172 YYTVNIDKAEFV

-1192 VSTEGQK
+1192 VSTKGQK

-1217 KDTAGNTVGK
+1217 KDTAGNKVGK
-1227 EKDKFSSNISFKR
+1227 EKDKFSSNISFKN

-1262 VAKYY
+1262 VTKYY

-1312 NTRYI
+1312 NTKYI

-1336 SIKLDTT
+1336 NIKLDII

-1356 YNGNV
+1356 YNGDV

-1395 QSGKLTSLSGK
+1395 QSGKLKSLSGK

-1416 NNVTL
+1416 NNVILT
-1421 IVKASDNAGNESQSV
+1421 VKASDNAGNESQSV

-1450 SYDNNSALNNKL
+1450 SYDNNSALNSKL

-1513 ITTITYSDSKDYTFD
+1513 IATITYSDSKDYTFD

-1556 KVSPRVTVSY
+1556 KVAPQVTVSY
-1566 DNNSVENNNYYNQ
+1566 DNNSVENDNYYNQ

-1621 TTITYS
+1621 ATIAYS
-1627 DDAKYSFSFDYTDM
+1627 EDAKYSFSFDYTDM

-1648 VPTDEFYVD
+1648 VPIDEFYVD

-1665 DGVNYHSANKGD
+1665 DGVNYHSANNGD
-1677 VIGFTLTAT
+1677 VVGFTLTAT

-1698 LQEVELNGKNKDIT
+1698 LQKVELNGKNKDIT
-1712 HLYDADT
+1712 HLYEADT

-1751 TDSIVVADERG
+1751 TDSIVVADEKG

-1768 TVEFSVNRQGSI
+1768 TVEFSVNRQGSTFI
-1780 FAIDK
+1780 IDK
-1785 NTKSVVNKG
+1785 NTKSVVDKG
-1794 YVQKIENDVEITEIN
+1794 YIQKVENDVEITEIN

-1822 SGVNRELEENKD
+1822 SGANRELEENKD

-1884 PSYSKENIAKINFVV
+1884 PSYSKEDIAKISFVV
-1899 DRTCPKILLDNLESN
+1899 DRTCPKVLVDNLESN

-1936 LKIFLNGKLFKE
+1936 LQIFLNGKLFKE

-1955 NNRGQF
+1955 DNRGQF

-1986 DDKDNEKVEYKDFL
+1986 DDKGNEKVEYKDFL
-2000 VTTNFWIQYIN
+2000 ITTNFWIQYIN
-2011 NTVALAITVAV
+2011 NTVALVITVAV
-2022 ILLIAGAVTLI
+2022 ILLIAGAVALI

>member
-17 LTVLIMLSAVSSLFV
+17 LTVLILFSAVSSLFV
-32 ISANATTDEGKT
+32 ISANATTDDSKT

-72 EVVTTTEKDSKT
+72 EIVTTTVKESKT

-97 DAIFTS
+97 GAIFTS
-103 ENSWKDDDDAY
+103 ENSWKDDDDVY

-154 KATLTDST
+154 KATLTDIT
-162 VNAVYGNE
+162 VNAFYGNE

-224 LTLKAKDIAGNIE
+224 LTLKARDISGNIE

-249 RNFVFNKLEDEQ
+249 RNFVFNKPEDEQ

-273 SGFDHV
+273 SGFDNI
-279 VYTVECDENIAT
+279 VYTVECDKNIAT

-342 DWAFEEGK
+342 DWAFEEGN

-355 FGQKYSIELPD
+355 FGQKHKIKLPVD
-366 KEEKNVSYSVDNAS
+366 NETNVSYSVDNAS

-386 KGNELTFTKYTSK
+386 KDNELTFTKYTSNP
-399 SVTVNVKFNGDD
+399 VTVNVTFNGDD
-411 FYKEKTATYTVN
+411 FYKEKTATYIVN
-423 CILGSLDNIVGYLT
+423 CILGSLDNIYGYLT
-437 IESKGKVKDN
+437 IESEGKVKDH
-447 DYNKNDYNKDVT
+447 DYNKDVT
-459 ISGEDGCKIAKVDKF
+459 ISGVGGCKIVKVNDF
-474 DSIVVSN
+474 DSIDVSD
-481 IVWKKSISLN
+481 IVWNDSITLN

-501 KKSDGVIY
+501 KDSEGVILK
-509 TYTSDIRI
+509 YTSDIRI

-523 GEIKLFEGS
+523 GEIKLFKDS

-538 LLTTNIDFTNFI
+538 LLTTNVDFTNFI

-564 AKDNDDSNFTSGLNS
+564 AKDNDSNFTSDLKS

-586 PNDITTPLTREDL
+586 PNDITIPLTREKL
-599 ETKDWEDTNKQD
+599 ESIESNDWEDTNKQD
-611 EYYFVSATLNKKS
+611 GYYLVSAPLNKKS

-639 ISTNGLVSETT
+639 ISTNGLVSETI

-658 ANDQDLYKKVGY
+658 ANDQNLYEKFGY

-680 DIVDKGDLQSG
+680 DIADKGDLQSG

-706 IKIDNNY
+706 IKIDNNS
-713 ITSEFESGLTFTIPI
+713 ITSRFESGLTVTIPI

-752 KTKVGTVKVC
+752 KTKVGTAKVC

-768 IDIDGY
+768 IDLDGY

-784 KGTADCTVTYITA
+784 KGTADCTVTYITT

-802 DSPKTSDIL
+802 DSTTITSELKNLFADEYFADEYKDISVNDTL
-811 RDLIGNKCSGLYANG
+811 
-826 TVDGQIEWEKDT
+826 EWVSDK
-838 NNNGCYTAKVILTS
+838 NGCYTAKVTLTS
-852 NKDYSYEM
+852 GDNEYNLGLLKDS
-860 EELEKVTTKSNLP
+860 TANSNLP
-873 TNLVFDKTAPQVK
+873 DTLVFD
-886 VSYDNNI
+886 
-893 AKNENYFNKER
+893 
-904 IATVTVDD
+904 
-912 KNFEGTDNM
+912 
-921 VTVTKNDKTTDAP
+921 TT
-934 KINWTGNK
+934 
-942 GTVTFDSD
+942 
-950 GEYTFNID
+950 
-958 TEKLMDKSGNKVSQ
+958 
-972 VTYDESL
+972 
-979 VAKNKF
+979 
-985 VIDTAAPQV
+985 APQV

-1032 VTKNGSTI
+1032 VTKNDKTTDA
-1040 GVPKISWI
+1040 PKINWT

-1056 NSDGVYTFGINTA
+1056 NSDGVYTFGINTTLLMDKA
-1069 LLMDKAGNRVS
+1069 GNRVSQVTYDESSVATNKFVIDKTAPQVEVSYENNDAKNDSYFNKSRKATVTVTDVNFEGAENMVTVTKNDKTTDAPKINWTGNKGTVTFNSDGVYTFGINTTLLMDKAGNRVS

-1132 FKGSAKMVAVK
+1132 FKGLAKMVAVK
-1143 ATDKGNKEVTAPTI
+1143 ATDKDNKEVTAPTI

-1172 YYTVSIDKSEFV
+1172 YYTVSIDKAEFV

-1217 KDTAGNTVGK
+1217 KDTADNTVGK
-1227 EKDKFSSNISFKR
+1227 EKDKFSSNISFKN

-1256 EKSSDL
+1256 EKLSDL

-1312 NTRYI
+1312 NTKYI

-1356 YNGNV
+1356 YNGDV

-1556 KVSPRVTVSY
+1556 KVSPQVTVSY

-1621 TTITYS
+1621 ATITYS

-1641 AGNKCNT
+1641 AGNKCNN

-1665 DGVNYHSANKGD
+1665 DGVNYHSANNGD
-1677 VIGFTLTAT
+1677 VVGFTLTAT

-1698 LQEVELNGKNKDIT
+1698 LQKVELNGKNKDIT
-1712 HLYDADT
+1712 HLYDTDT

-1768 TVEFSVNRQGSI
+1768 TVEFSVNRQGST

-1785 NTKSVVNKG
+1785 NTKSVVDKG
-1794 YVQKIENDVEITEIN
+1794 YVQKVENNVEITEIN

-1899 DRTCPKILLDNLESN
+1899 DRTCPKILVDNLESN

-1955 NNRGQF
+1955 DNRGQF

-2011 NTVALAITVAV
+2011 NTVALVITVAV